1 MSVKF
6 KRLMALIFT
15 LLLLVSTRVAFEP
28 AHAAGLCAGNG
39 YNMDNKQPIKTDE
52 MIHPKATNRK
62 YTVQEL
68 FNDAA
73 KSFIRYDG
81 EGKGLFLADKKEEAS
96 EGLSK
101 EAKERIKAQRTLV
114 GCSFAGPIGAAIESF
129 PLSVSSTI
137 TRVTA
142 SFSTALFAE
151 KLICEPG
158 NPNGET
164 CLDVIGVAGGTGDPN
179 DGVIGQLGQGL
190 YFPMLTIAVLT
201 TAVWLMWTGLV
212 QRQFRLGLSGVAW
225 AVMAL
230 FVGVAMMTKPNLT
243 ARGPHTI
250 NNAVLGCLVSAI
262 NGGDCTGSGSGGENK
277 NISSAIGEECRS
289 EGSEGNKAEWQVN
302 ALNCSLFKT
311 FVLDNW
317 SRASFGYPYNELYTE
332 NPGKGG
338 KTIDLKGKASPGD
351 FAVDLQGPG
360 GDTRDVKTSGS
371 RVSNMALKQLNLM
384 TNLESASGTKEW
396 KPLIRVAAENE
407 KMWPYWASAA
417 NSDGSRLGTAVVGAL
432 EAFIAGLV
440 IIIFSLW
447 GLVYSLVSS
456 ILIMFAPVFML
467 FALHPG
473 KGKRIALGWMEA
485 IISNI
490 LKYLGTSF
498 MVMASMILYA
508 SILASSSGM
517 TAFIGVFII
526 SGALWNYRKEFV
538 NLIGATNMGG
548 QKISNPL
555 GEKLEKKGSKLG
567 DAASAVVGGAIGSKL
582 AGRGAFDGAGKSL
595 GRMMKRGNGV
605 TANLVRQYSR
615 AKNDA
620 EKDNE
625 KGKNGDVSTIGA
637 GAQGGSGVDPWKNL
651 RPGSNAGG
659 GNNTGG
665 GNNNNNNNND
675 NTNDNNN
682 NNNNGGGNNSNPLV
696 DELNKKQNEAYEDNY
711 NEKEN
716 HQGEEENYQREREEA
731 QPYNNSHNMEVSVSN
746 SHEGFNPTTALNQ
759 LQKRDIPEITKNSYA
774 RQTNANMQK
783 LVELDKQIGGQMNSY
798 KVGEAQLNE
807 LAAHRQSIN
816 QQIQSATEAG
826 NLIKV
831 NSLQSE
837 LGTVNAEIDKREE
850 RLLKLGNNI
859 GELTNQRVTLAGD
872 IKNALGNEINIRQA
886 VINGDS
892 ELIAKFN
899 KDLAAKGLNQID
911 LNGNDIEPKP
921 NKTELPNLDG
931 GGPERRT
938 LKDDFDNNPFER
950 ERKLPDTTS
959 EETTGGP
966 ERRSLK
972 DEFNSNP
979 FERERKVPE
988 ITPEETTGG
997 SGSSHLREEF
1007 HSNPFERE
1015 HSTVESTEE
1024 TYDSYY
1030 GSSSFN
1036 PNATEERRYERPPEM
1051 FKEETE
1057 KPIERPQDNP
1067 IERKAEKTKPAE
1079 KSDLRKSLDNGL
1091 KDFPRKRG
1099 GLPKI

>member
-1 MSVKF
+1 MNVKF

-39 YNMDNKQPIKTDE
+39 YNMDNKKPIATDK

-73 KSFIRYDG
+73 TSFIRYDG
-81 EGKGLFLADKKEEAS
+81 EGKGLFLADKSEDAS
-96 EGLSK
+96 KDLSK

-114 GCSFAGPIGAAIESF
+114 GCSFAGPIGAAIESV
-129 PLSVSSTI
+129 PLGISSTI
-137 TRVTA
+137 TAVTS
-142 SFSTALFAE
+142 SFSTALFSE

-158 NPNGET
+158 NPNGEM
-164 CLDVIGVAGGTGDPN
+164 CLDVIGVAGGDGDPN
-179 DGVIGQLGQGL
+179 SGVIGQLGQGL
-190 YFPMLTIAVLT
+190 YFPMLTIAFLT
-201 TAVWLMWTGLV
+201 TACWLMWTGLV

-225 AVMAL
+225 AVIAL

-262 NGGDCTGSGSGGENK
+262 NGGDCTGSGSGGGQNK

-360 GDTRDVKTSGS
+360 GDTRDVKTNGS

-384 TNLESASGTKEW
+384 TNLESSSGTKEW

-432 EAFIAGLV
+432 EAFVAGVV
-440 IIIFSLW
+440 IIMFSLW

-456 ILIMFAPVFML
+456 ILIMFAPIFML

-485 IISNI
+485 IIANI
-490 LKYLGTSF
+490 LKYLATSF

-567 DAASAVVGGAIGSKL
+567 DATSAVVGGAIGSKL

-595 GRMMKRGNGV
+595 GRMLKRGNGV
-605 TANLVRQYSR
+605 TANMVRQYSR

-620 EKDNE
+620 KKDKE

-665 GNNNNNNNND
+665 GNNNNNNND

-716 HQGEEENYQREREEA
+716 HQGEEENYQEEREEA

-774 RQTNANMQK
+774 RQTNADMQK
-783 LVELDKQIGGQMNSY
+783 LVELDKQIGGKMNSY
-798 KVGEAQLNE
+798 KVGENQLNE
-807 LAAHRQSIN
+807 LAAHRQSIQ

-892 ELIAKFN
+892 DLIAKFN
-899 KDLAAKGLNQID
+899 KDLAAQGFNQID

-921 NKTELPNLDG
+921 NKPELPDLDG
-931 GGPERRT
+931 GGSGSRT
-938 LKDDFDNNPFER
+938 FKDDFDSNPFSR
-950 ERKLPDTTS
+950 ERKLP
-959 EETTGGP
+959 ET
-966 ERRSLK
+966 
-972 DEFNSNP
+972 N
-979 FERERKVPE
+979 
-988 ITPEETTGG
+988 PEETTGG
-997 SGSSHLREEF
+997 SGSRTLKDDFDSNPFSRERKLPETTPEETTEGSHLREEF
-1007 HSNPFERE
+1007 HSNPFSRERD
-1015 HSTVESTEE
+1015 TVEPTEE
-1024 TYDSYY
+1024 SYDSYY
-1030 GSSSFN
+1030 SSSAFN

-1051 FKEETE
+1051 FKDDTE
-1057 KPIERPQDNP
+1057 KPFE
-1067 IERKAEKTKPAE
+1067 EKTKEPVE
-1079 KSDLRKSLDNGL
+1079 RKKPEPKPKEESDLRKSLDKGL
-1091 KDFPRKRG
+1091 KDFPRRRG

>member
-1 MSVKF
+1 MNVKF

-39 YNMDNKQPIKTDE
+39 YNMDNKKPIKTDE

-73 KSFIRYDG
+73 TSFIRYDG
-81 EGKGLFLADKKEEAS
+81 EGKGLFLADKSEDAS
-96 EGLSK
+96 KDLSK

-114 GCSFAGPIGAAIESF
+114 GCSFAGPIGAAIEGV
-129 PLSVSSTI
+129 PLGISSTI
-137 TRVTA
+137 TSVTA
-142 SFSTALFAE
+142 SFSTALFSE

-158 NPNGET
+158 NPNGEM
-164 CLDVIGVAGGTGDPN
+164 CLDVIGVAGGDGDPN
-179 DGVIGQLGQGL
+179 SGVIGQLGQGL

-201 TAVWLMWTGLV
+201 TAVWLMWTGLA
-212 QRQFRLGLSGVAW
+212 QRQFRLGLAGVAW
-225 AVMAL
+225 AVIAL

-338 KTIDLKGKASPGD
+338 KTIDLKGKANPGD

-432 EAFIAGLV
+432 EAFIAGVV
-440 IIIFSLW
+440 IIMFSLW

-567 DAASAVVGGAIGSKL
+567 DATSAVVGGAIGSKL

-620 EKDNE
+620 KKDNE

-651 RPGSNAGG
+651 RPGSKPGG
-659 GNNTGG
+659 GNGNGNG
-665 GNNNNNNNND
+665 NGNNNNKD
-675 NTNDNNN
+675 DKDFDDKDKFT
-682 NNNNGGGNNSNPLV
+682 GGGQTRNPL
-696 DELNKKQNEAYEDNY
+696 DEEVRRKQNEDHDEDP
-711 NEKEN
+711 ERKEDPK
-716 HQGEEENYQREREEA
+716 GEEHHNEEK
-731 QPYNNSHNMEVSVSN
+731 PYNNSHNMEVSVSN
-746 SHEGFNPTTALNQ
+746 SHEGFNPSTALNQ

-774 RQTNANMQK
+774 RQTNADMQK
-783 LVELDKQIGGQMNSY
+783 LVDLDKQIGGKMNSY
-798 KVGEAQLNE
+798 KVGEDQLNA
-807 LAAHRQSIN
+807 LAQHRESIQ
-816 QQIQSATEAG
+816 QQIQTAKEAG
-826 NLIKV
+826 NFIKAD
-831 NSLQSE
+831 SLQSE

-850 RLLKLGNNI
+850 RLLKLGDNI
-859 GELTNQRVTLAGD
+859 GELTNQRITLAGD

-886 VINGDS
+886 VLNGDS

-899 KDLAAKGLNQID
+899 KDLADKGFNQID

-921 NKTELPNLDG
+921 TKPELPDLGDG
-931 GGPERRT
+931 
-938 LKDDFDNNPFER
+938 
-950 ERKLPDTTS
+950 
-959 EETTGGP
+959 
-966 ERRSLK
+966 SLK
-972 DEFNSNP
+972 DKFNTNP
-979 FERERKVPE
+979 FAREPKIPE
-988 ITPEETTGG
+988 TTPEETTGG
-997 SGSSHLREEF
+997 SGSSPLRDEF
-1007 HSNPFERE
+1007 HSNPFARKPEE
-1015 HSTVESTEE
+1015 KIDPIEPTENP
-1024 TYDSYY
+1024 Y
-1030 GSSSFN
+1030 GSSTFD
-1036 PNATEERRYERPPEM
+1036 PNSTKEERYEKPRDP
-1051 FKEETE
+1051 FKEDTE
-1057 KPIERPQDNP
+1057 KPVEEKPKDP
-1067 IERKAEKTKPAE
+1067 PVERKKPE
-1079 KSDLRKSLDNGL
+1079 PKPKEESDLRKSLDKGL
-1091 KDFPRKRG
+1091 KNFPRKRG

>member
-1 MSVKF
+1 MNVKF
-6 KRLMALIFT
+6 KRLMTLIFT

-28 AHAAGLCAGNG
+28 AHAAGLCAGHG

-81 EGKGLFLADKKEEAS
+81 EGKGLFLADKPEDAS
-96 EGLSK
+96 KNLSK

-129 PLSVSSTI
+129 PLSVSSAI
-137 TRVTA
+137 TRVTS
-142 SFSTALFAE
+142 SFSTALFSE
-151 KLICEPG
+151 DLICDPG
-158 NPNGET
+158 NPQGKM
-164 CLDVIGVAGGTGDPN
+164 CLDVIGVAGGDGSPN

-190 YFPMLTIAVLT
+190 YFPMLTIAFLT
-201 TAVWLMWTGLV
+201 TACWLMYTGLI

-225 AVMAL
+225 AVVAL

-262 NGGDCTGSGSGGENK
+262 NGGDCTGGSSGGGQNK
-277 NISSAIGEECRS
+277 NISNAIGEECRS

-302 ALNCSLFKT
+302 ALNCALFKT

-332 NPGKGG
+332 NPTKGG
-338 KTIDLKGKASPGD
+338 KTIDLKGKANPGD

-360 GDTRDVKTSGS
+360 GDTRDVKTNSS

-432 EAFIAGLV
+432 EAFVSGVV
-440 IIIFSLW
+440 IIMFSLW

-485 IISNI
+485 IIANI
-490 LKYLGTSF
+490 LKYLATSF

-508 SILASSSGM
+508 SILSSSSGM

-555 GEKLEKKGSKLG
+555 GEKLERKGSKFG
-567 DAASAVVGGAIGSKL
+567 DATSAVVGGAIGSKL
-582 AGRGAFDGAGKSL
+582 AGRGMGEGAGKSL
-595 GRMMKRGNGV
+595 GRMLKRGNGV
-605 TANLVRQYSR
+605 TANMVRQYSR
-615 AKNDA
+615 SKNDA
-620 EKDNE
+620 KKDNE
-625 KGKNGDVSTIGA
+625 KGKTGNVSTIGA
-637 GAQGGSGVDPWKNL
+637 GAQGGSSVDPWKNL
-651 RPGSNAGG
+651 RPGSNAGDS
-659 GNNTGG
+659 
-665 GNNNNNNNND
+665 GNNNNNNNNKDKNDFD
-675 NTNDNNN
+675 NDDKDKFT
-682 NNNNGGGNNSNPLV
+682 GGGQTGNTLEEEV
-696 DELNKKQNEAYEDNY
+696 RRKQNEDYDEDS
-711 NEKEN
+711 ERKDDPK
-716 HQGEEENYQREREEA
+716 EEEYHNEEREEK
-731 QPYNNSHNMEVSVSN
+731 PYNNSHNMEVSVSN
-746 SHEGFNPTTALNQ
+746 SHEGFTPSTALNQ

-774 RQTNANMQK
+774 RQTNADMQK
-783 LVELDKQIGGQMNSY
+783 LVELDKQIGGKMNSY
-798 KVGEAQLNE
+798 KVGETQLNE
-807 LAAHRQSIN
+807 LAIHRESIQ
-816 QQIQSATEAG
+816 QQIQTATEAG
-826 NLIKV
+826 NFIKV

-850 RLLKLGNNI
+850 RLIKLGNNI

-921 NKTELPNLDG
+921 TKPELPNLDG
-931 GGPERRT
+931 EGPERRT
-938 LKDDFDNNPFER
+938 LKDEFDSNPFSR
-950 ERKLPDTTS
+950 ERKVPEFNP

-966 ERRSLK
+966 
-972 DEFNSNP
+972 
-979 FERERKVPE
+979 
-988 ITPEETTGG
+988 
-997 SGSSHLREEF
+997 GSSHLRDEF
-1007 HSNPFERE
+1007 HSNPFERKPE
-1015 HSTVESTEE
+1015 EKIDPIESS
-1024 TYDSYY
+1024 DDKPY
-1030 GSSSFN
+1030 GSSTFD
-1036 PNATEERRYERPPEM
+1036 PNSTKEERYERPRET
-1051 FKEETE
+1051 FKEDTE
-1057 KPIERPQDNP
+1057 KPVEKKTKEPV
-1067 IERKAEKTKPAE
+1067 ERKKPE
-1079 KSDLRKSLDNGL
+1079 PKPKEESDLRKSLDKGL
-1091 KDFPRKRG
+1091 KGFPRKRG

>member
-1 MSVKF
+1 MNVKF

-28 AHAAGLCAGNG
+28 AHAAGLCAGHG

-81 EGKGLFLADKKEEAS
+81 EGKGLFLADKPEDAS
-96 EGLSK
+96 KDLSK

-129 PLSVSSTI
+129 PLSVSSAI
-137 TRVTA
+137 TRVTS
-142 SFSTALFAE
+142 SFSTALFSE
-151 KLICEPG
+151 DLICDPG
-158 NPNGET
+158 NPQGKT
-164 CLDVIGVAGGTGDPN
+164 CLDVIGVAGGDGSPN
-179 DGVIGQLGQGL
+179 GGVIGQLGQGL
-190 YFPMLTIAVLT
+190 YFPMLTIAFLT
-201 TAVWLMWTGLV
+201 TACWLMYTGLI

-225 AVMAL
+225 AVVAL

-250 NNAVLGCLVSAI
+250 NNAILGCLVSAI
-262 NGGDCTGSGSGGENK
+262 NGGDCTGGSSGGGQNK
-277 NISSAIGEECRS
+277 NISNAIGEECRS

-302 ALNCSLFKT
+302 ALNCALFKT

-332 NPGKGG
+332 NPAKGG
-338 KTIDLKGKASPGD
+338 KTIDLKGKANPGD

-360 GDTRDVKTSGS
+360 GDTRDVKTNSS

-432 EAFIAGLV
+432 EAFVSGVV
-440 IIIFSLW
+440 IIMFSLW

-485 IISNI
+485 IIANI
-490 LKYLGTSF
+490 LKYLATSF

-508 SILASSSGM
+508 SILSSSSGM

-555 GEKLEKKGSKLG
+555 GEKLERKGSKFG
-567 DAASAVVGGAIGSKL
+567 DATSAVVGGAIGSKL
-582 AGRGAFDGAGKSL
+582 AGRGMGEGAGKSL
-595 GRMMKRGNGV
+595 GRMLKRGNGV
-605 TANLVRQYSR
+605 TANMVRQYSR
-615 AKNDA
+615 SKNDA
-620 EKDNE
+620 KKDNE
-625 KGKNGDVSTIGA
+625 KGKTGNVSTIGA
-637 GAQGGSGVDPWKNL
+637 GAQGGSSVDPWKNL
-651 RPGSNAGG
+651 RPGSNAGDS
-659 GNNTGG
+659 
-665 GNNNNNNNND
+665 GNNNNNNHNNKDKNDFD
-675 NTNDNNN
+675 NDDKDKFT
-682 NNNNGGGNNSNPLV
+682 GGGQTGNPLEEEV
-696 DELNKKQNEAYEDNY
+696 RRKQNEDYDEDS
-711 NEKEN
+711 ERKDDPK
-716 HQGEEENYQREREEA
+716 EEEYHNEEREEKT
-731 QPYNNSHNMEVSVSN
+731 YNNSHNMEVSVSN
-746 SHEGFNPTTALNQ
+746 SHEGFTPSTALNQ

-774 RQTNANMQK
+774 RQTNADMQK
-783 LVELDKQIGGQMNSY
+783 LVELDKQIGGKMNSY

-807 LAAHRQSIN
+807 LAIHRDSIQ
-816 QQIQSATEAG
+816 QQIQTATEAG
-826 NLIKV
+826 NFIKV

-850 RLLKLGNNI
+850 RLIKLGNNI

-921 NKTELPNLDG
+921 TKPELPNLDG
-931 GGPERRT
+931 E
-938 LKDDFDNNPFER
+938 
-950 ERKLPDTTS
+950 
-959 EETTGGP
+959 GP
-966 ERRSLK
+966 ERRSIK
-972 DEFNSNP
+972 DDFDSNP

-988 ITPEETTGG
+988 FNPEETTGG
-997 SGSSHLREEF
+997 PGSSHLRDEF
-1007 HSNPFERE
+1007 HSNPFERKPE
-1015 HSTVESTEE
+1015 EKIDPIESS
-1024 TYDSYY
+1024 DDKPY
-1030 GSSSFN
+1030 GSSTFD
-1036 PNATEERRYERPPEM
+1036 PNSTKEERYEKPRNP
-1051 FKEETE
+1051 FKEDTE
-1057 KPIERPQDNP
+1057 KPVEEKPKDP
-1067 IERKAEKTKPAE
+1067 PVERKKPEPKTKE
-1079 KSDLRKSLDNGL
+1079 ESDLRKSLDKGL
-1091 KDFPRKRG
+1091 KGFPRKRG

>member
-1 MSVKF
+1 MNVKF

-28 AHAAGLCAGNG
+28 AHAAGLCAGHG

-81 EGKGLFLADKKEEAS
+81 EGKGLFLADKPEDAS
-96 EGLSK
+96 KDLSK

-129 PLSVSSTI
+129 PLSVSSAI
-137 TRVTA
+137 TRVTS
-142 SFSTALFAE
+142 SFSTALFSE
-151 KLICEPG
+151 DLICDPG
-158 NPNGET
+158 NPQGKT
-164 CLDVIGVAGGTGDPN
+164 CLDVIGVAGGDGSPN

-190 YFPMLTIAVLT
+190 YFPMLTIAFLT
-201 TAVWLMWTGLV
+201 TACWLMYTGLI

-225 AVMAL
+225 AVVAL

-250 NNAVLGCLVSAI
+250 NNAILGCLVSAI
-262 NGGDCTGSGSGGENK
+262 NGGDCTGGSSGGGQNK
-277 NISSAIGEECRS
+277 NISNAIGEECRS

-302 ALNCSLFKT
+302 ALNCALFKT

-332 NPGKGG
+332 NPAKGG
-338 KTIDLKGKASPGD
+338 KTIDLKGKANPGD

-360 GDTRDVKTSGS
+360 GDTRDIKTSGS

-432 EAFIAGLV
+432 EAFVSGVV
-440 IIIFSLW
+440 IIMFSLW

-485 IISNI
+485 IIANI
-490 LKYLGTSF
+490 LKYLATSF

-508 SILASSSGM
+508 SILSSSSGM

-567 DAASAVVGGAIGSKL
+567 DATSAVVGGAIGSKL

-615 AKNDA
+615 SKNDA
-620 EKDNE
+620 KKDNE
-625 KGKNGDVSTIGA
+625 KGKTGDVSTIGA
-637 GAQGGSGVDPWKNL
+637 GAQGGSSVDPWKNL

-665 GNNNNNNNND
+665 GNNNNNNNN
-675 NTNDNNN
+675 NNNDNN

-696 DELNKKQNEAYEDNY
+696 DELNKKQNEVYEDNY
-711 NEKEN
+711 NEKED
-716 HQGEEENYQREREEA
+716 HQGEEENYKGEREEA

-774 RQTNANMQK
+774 RQTNADMQK
-783 LVELDKQIGGQMNSY
+783 LVELDKQIGGKMNSY
-798 KVGEAQLNE
+798 KVGENQLNE
-807 LAAHRQSIN
+807 LAAHRQSIQ

-892 ELIAKFN
+892 DLIAKFN
-899 KDLAAKGLNQID
+899 KDLAAQGFNQID

-921 NKTELPNLDG
+921 NKPELPDLDG
-931 GGPERRT
+931 GGSGSRT
-938 LKDDFDNNPFER
+938 LKDDFDSNPFSR
-950 ERKLPDTTS
+950 ERKLP
-959 EETTGGP
+959 ET
-966 ERRSLK
+966 
-972 DEFNSNP
+972 N
-979 FERERKVPE
+979 
-988 ITPEETTGG
+988 PEETTE
-997 SGSSHLREEF
+997 SSHLREEF
-1007 HSNPFERE
+1007 HSNPFSRERD
-1015 HSTVESTEE
+1015 TVEPTEE
-1024 TYDSYY
+1024 SYDSYY
-1030 GSSSFN
+1030 SSSAFN
-1036 PNATEERRYERPPEM
+1036 PKATEERRYERPPEM
-1051 FKEETE
+1051 FKDDTE
-1057 KPIERPQDNP
+1057 KSIEEKPKDP
-1067 IERKAEKTKPAE
+1067 PVERKKPE
-1079 KSDLRKSLDNGL
+1079 PKPKEESDLRKSLNKGL

-1099 GLPKI
+1099 RLPKI

>member
-1 MSVKF
+1 MNVKF

-28 AHAAGLCAGNG
+28 AHAAGLCAGHG

-81 EGKGLFLADKKEEAS
+81 EGKGLFLADKPEDAS
-96 EGLSK
+96 KDLSK

-129 PLSVSSTI
+129 PLSVSSAI
-137 TRVTA
+137 TRVTS
-142 SFSTALFAE
+142 SFSTALFSE
-151 KLICEPG
+151 DLICDPG
-158 NPNGET
+158 NPQGKT
-164 CLDVIGVAGGTGDPN
+164 CLDVIGVAGGDGSPN
-179 DGVIGQLGQGL
+179 GGVIGQLGQGL
-190 YFPMLTIAVLT
+190 YFPMLTIAFLT
-201 TAVWLMWTGLV
+201 TACWLMYTGLI

-225 AVMAL
+225 AVVAL

-250 NNAVLGCLVSAI
+250 NNAILGCLVSAI
-262 NGGDCTGSGSGGENK
+262 NGGDCTGGSSGGGQNK
-277 NISSAIGEECRS
+277 NISNAIGEECRS

-302 ALNCSLFKT
+302 ALNCALFKT

-332 NPGKGG
+332 NPAKGG
-338 KTIDLKGKASPGD
+338 KTIDLKGKANPGD

-360 GDTRDVKTSGS
+360 GDTRDVKTNSS

-432 EAFIAGLV
+432 EAFVSGVV
-440 IIIFSLW
+440 IIMFSLW

-485 IISNI
+485 IIANI
-490 LKYLGTSF
+490 LKYLATSF

-508 SILASSSGM
+508 SILSSSSGM

-555 GEKLEKKGSKLG
+555 GEKLERKGSKFG
-567 DAASAVVGGAIGSKL
+567 DATSAVVGGAIGSKL
-582 AGRGAFDGAGKSL
+582 AGRGMGEGAGKSL
-595 GRMMKRGNGV
+595 GRMLKRGNGV
-605 TANLVRQYSR
+605 TANMVRQYSR
-615 AKNDA
+615 SKNDA
-620 EKDNE
+620 KKDNE
-625 KGKNGDVSTIGA
+625 KGKTGNVSTIGA
-637 GAQGGSGVDPWKNL
+637 GAQGGSSVDPWKNL
-651 RPGSNAGG
+651 RPGSNAGDS
-659 GNNTGG
+659 
-665 GNNNNNNNND
+665 GNNNNNNNNKDKNDFD
-675 NTNDNNN
+675 NDDKDKFT
-682 NNNNGGGNNSNPLV
+682 GGGQTGNTLEEEV
-696 DELNKKQNEAYEDNY
+696 RRKQNEDYDEDS
-711 NEKEN
+711 ERKDDPK
-716 HQGEEENYQREREEA
+716 EEEYHNEEREEK
-731 QPYNNSHNMEVSVSN
+731 PYNNSHNMEVSVSN
-746 SHEGFNPTTALNQ
+746 SHEGFTPSTALNQ

-774 RQTNANMQK
+774 RQTNADMQK
-783 LVELDKQIGGQMNSY
+783 LVELDKQIGGKMNSY
-798 KVGEAQLNE
+798 KVGETQLNE
-807 LAAHRQSIN
+807 LAIHRESIQ
-816 QQIQSATEAG
+816 QQIQTATEAG
-826 NLIKV
+826 NFIKV

-850 RLLKLGNNI
+850 RLIKLGNNI

-921 NKTELPNLDG
+921 TKPELPNLDG
-931 GGPERRT
+931 EGPERRT
-938 LKDDFDNNPFER
+938 LKDEFDSNPFSR
-950 ERKLPDTTS
+950 ERKVPEFNP

-966 ERRSLK
+966 
-972 DEFNSNP
+972 
-979 FERERKVPE
+979 
-988 ITPEETTGG
+988 
-997 SGSSHLREEF
+997 GSSHLRDEF
-1007 HSNPFERE
+1007 HSNPFERKPE
-1015 HSTVESTEE
+1015 EKIDPIESS
-1024 TYDSYY
+1024 DDKPY
-1030 GSSSFN
+1030 GSSTFD
-1036 PNATEERRYERPPEM
+1036 PNSTKEERYERPRET
-1051 FKEETE
+1051 FKEDTE
-1057 KPIERPQDNP
+1057 KPVEKKTKEPV
-1067 IERKAEKTKPAE
+1067 ERKKPE
-1079 KSDLRKSLDNGL
+1079 PKPKEESDLRKSLDKGL
-1091 KDFPRKRG
+1091 KGFPRKRG

>member
-555 GEKLEKKGSKLG
+555 GEKLERKGSKLG

-620 EKDNE
+620 EKENKD
-625 KGKNGDVSTIGA
+625 GKTGNGATGGQS
-637 GAQGGSGVDPWKNL
+637 GSGVDPWKNL

-774 RQTNANMQK
+774 RQTNADMQK

-872 IKNALGNEINIRQA
+872 IKNALGNETNIRQA

-938 LKDDFDNNPFER
+938 LKDDFDSNPFER

-1007 HSNPFERE
+1007 RSNPFERE

-1067 IERKAEKTKPAE
+1067 IERKAEKPKPAE

>member
-1 MSVKF
+1 MNVKF

-28 AHAAGLCAGNG
+28 AHAAGLCAGHG
-39 YNMDNKQPIKTDE
+39 YNMDNKKPIATDE

-73 KSFIRYDG
+73 TSFIRYDG

-114 GCSFAGPIGAAIESF
+114 GCSFAGPIGAAIESV
-129 PLSVSSTI
+129 PLGISSTI
-137 TRVTA
+137 TSVTS
-142 SFSTALFAE
+142 SFSTALFSE
-151 KLICEPG
+151 DLICDPG
-158 NPNGET
+158 NPQGKMN
-164 CLDVIGVAGGTGDPN
+164 CLDVIGVAGGDGSPDS
-179 DGVIGQLGQGL
+179 GVIGQLGQGL
-190 YFPMLTIAVLT
+190 YFPMLTIAFLT
-201 TAVWLMWTGLV
+201 TACWLMYTGLI

-225 AVMAL
+225 AVVAL

-262 NGGDCTGSGSGGENK
+262 NGGDCTGGSSGGGQNK
-277 NISSAIGEECRS
+277 NISNAIGEECRS

-302 ALNCSLFKT
+302 ALNCALFKT

-332 NPGKGG
+332 NPTKGG
-338 KTIDLKGKASPGD
+338 KTIDLKGKANPGD

-360 GDTRDVKTSGS
+360 GDTRDVKTNSS

-432 EAFIAGLV
+432 EAFVSGVV
-440 IIIFSLW
+440 IIMFSLW

-485 IISNI
+485 IIANI
-490 LKYLGTSF
+490 LKYLATSF

-508 SILASSSGM
+508 SILSSSSGM

-555 GEKLEKKGSKLG
+555 GEKLERKGSKFG
-567 DAASAVVGGAIGSKL
+567 DATSAVVGGAIGSKL
-582 AGRGAFDGAGKSL
+582 AGRGMGEGAGKSL
-595 GRMMKRGNGV
+595 GRMLKRGNGV
-605 TANLVRQYSR
+605 TANMVRQYSR
-615 AKNDA
+615 SKNDA
-620 EKDNE
+620 KKDNE
-625 KGKNGDVSTIGA
+625 KGKTGNVSTIGA
-637 GAQGGSGVDPWKNL
+637 GAQGDSSVDPWKNL
-651 RPGSNAGG
+651 RPGSNAGDS
-659 GNNTGG
+659 
-665 GNNNNNNNND
+665 GNNNNKDKND
-675 NTNDNNN
+675 FDNDDKDKFT
-682 NNNNGGGNNSNPLV
+682 GGGQTGNPLEEEV
-696 DELNKKQNEAYEDNY
+696 RRKQNEDYDEDS
-711 NEKEN
+711 ERKDDPK
-716 HQGEEENYQREREEA
+716 EEEYHNEEREEK
-731 QPYNNSHNMEVSVSN
+731 PYNNSHNMEVSVSN
-746 SHEGFNPTTALNQ
+746 SHEGFTPSTALNQ

-774 RQTNANMQK
+774 RQTNADMQK
-783 LVELDKQIGGQMNSY
+783 LVELDKQIGGKMNSY
-798 KVGEAQLNE
+798 KVGETQLNE
-807 LAAHRQSIN
+807 LAIHRESIQ
-816 QQIQSATEAG
+816 QQIQTATEAG
-826 NLIKV
+826 NFIKV

-850 RLLKLGNNI
+850 RLIKLGNNI

-921 NKTELPNLDG
+921 TKPELPNLDG
-931 GGPERRT
+931 GGPERRSI
-938 LKDDFDNNPFER
+938 KDDFD
-950 ERKLPDTTS
+950 
-959 EETTGGP
+959 
-966 ERRSLK
+966 
-972 DEFNSNP
+972 SNP
-979 FERERKVPE
+979 FSRERKVPE
-988 ITPEETTGG
+988 FNPEETTGG
-997 SGSSHLREEF
+997 LGSSHLRAEF
-1007 HSNPFERE
+1007 HSNPFERKPE
-1015 HSTVESTEE
+1015 EKIDPIESS
-1024 TYDSYY
+1024 DDKSY
-1030 GSSSFN
+1030 GSSTFD
-1036 PNATEERRYERPPEM
+1036 PNSTKEERYERPRET
-1051 FKEETE
+1051 FKEDTE
-1057 KPIERPQDNP
+1057 KPVEEKPKDP
-1067 IERKAEKTKPAE
+1067 PVERKKPE
-1079 KSDLRKSLDNGL
+1079 PKPKEESDLRKSLDKGL
-1091 KDFPRKRG
+1091 KGFPRKRG

>member
-1 MSVKF
+1 MNVKF

-28 AHAAGLCAGNG
+28 AHAAGLCAGHG

-81 EGKGLFLADKKEEAS
+81 EGKGLFLADKPEDAS
-96 EGLSK
+96 KDLSK

-129 PLSVSSTI
+129 PLSVSSAI
-137 TRVTA
+137 TRVTS
-142 SFSTALFAE
+142 SFSTALFSE
-151 KLICEPG
+151 DLICDPG
-158 NPNGET
+158 NPQGKM
-164 CLDVIGVAGGTGDPN
+164 CLDVIGVAGGDGSPN

-190 YFPMLTIAVLT
+190 YFPMLTIAFLT
-201 TAVWLMWTGLV
+201 TACWLMYTGLI

-225 AVMAL
+225 AVVAL

-262 NGGDCTGSGSGGENK
+262 NGGDCTGGSSGGGQNK
-277 NISSAIGEECRS
+277 NISNAIGEECRS

-302 ALNCSLFKT
+302 ALNCALFKT

-332 NPGKGG
+332 NPTKGG
-338 KTIDLKGKASPGD
+338 KTIDLKGKANPGD

-360 GDTRDVKTSGS
+360 GDTRDVKTNSS

-432 EAFIAGLV
+432 EAFVSGVV
-440 IIIFSLW
+440 IIMFSLW

-485 IISNI
+485 IIANI
-490 LKYLGTSF
+490 LKYLATSF

-508 SILASSSGM
+508 SILSSSSGM

-555 GEKLEKKGSKLG
+555 GEKLERKGSKFG
-567 DAASAVVGGAIGSKL
+567 DATSAVVGGAIGSKL
-582 AGRGAFDGAGKSL
+582 AGRGMGEGAGKSL
-595 GRMMKRGNGV
+595 GRMLKRGNGV
-605 TANLVRQYSR
+605 TANMVRQYSR
-615 AKNDA
+615 SKNDA
-620 EKDNE
+620 KKDKE
-625 KGKNGDVSTIGA
+625 KGKTGNVSTIGA
-637 GAQGGSGVDPWKNL
+637 GAQGDSSVDPWKNL
-651 RPGSNAGG
+651 RPGSNAGDS
-659 GNNTGG
+659 
-665 GNNNNNNNND
+665 GNNNNNNNNNKDKNDFD
-675 NTNDNNN
+675 NDDKDKFT
-682 NNNNGGGNNSNPLV
+682 GGGQTGNPLEEEV
-696 DELNKKQNEAYEDNY
+696 RRKQNEDYDEDS
-711 NEKEN
+711 ERKDDPK
-716 HQGEEENYQREREEA
+716 EEEYHNEEREEK
-731 QPYNNSHNMEVSVSN
+731 PYNNSHNMEVSVSN
-746 SHEGFNPTTALNQ
+746 SHEGFTPSTALNQ
-759 LQKRDIPEITKNSYA
+759 LQKRDIPKITKNSYA
-774 RQTNANMQK
+774 RQTNADMQK
-783 LVELDKQIGGQMNSY
+783 LVELDKQIGGKMNSY
-798 KVGEAQLNE
+798 KVGETQLNE
-807 LAAHRQSIN
+807 LAIHRESIQ
-816 QQIQSATEAG
+816 QQIQTATEAG
-826 NLIKV
+826 NFIKV

-850 RLLKLGNNI
+850 RLIKLGNNI

-921 NKTELPNLDG
+921 TKPELPNLDG
-931 GGPERRT
+931 GGPERRSI
-938 LKDDFDNNPFER
+938 KDDFD
-950 ERKLPDTTS
+950 
-959 EETTGGP
+959 
-966 ERRSLK
+966 
-972 DEFNSNP
+972 SNP

-988 ITPEETTGG
+988 FNPEETTGG
-997 SGSSHLREEF
+997 PGSSHIRDEF
-1007 HSNPFERE
+1007 HSNPFERKPE
-1015 HSTVESTEE
+1015 EKIDPIESS
-1024 TYDSYY
+1024 DDKPY
-1030 GSSSFN
+1030 GSSTFD
-1036 PNATEERRYERPPEM
+1036 PNSTKEERYEKPRNP
-1051 FKEETE
+1051 FKEDTE
-1057 KPIERPQDNP
+1057 KPVEEKPKDP
-1067 IERKAEKTKPAE
+1067 PVERKKPE
-1079 KSDLRKSLDNGL
+1079 PKPKEESDLRKSLDKGL
-1091 KDFPRKRG
+1091 KGFPRKRG

>member
-1 MSVKF
+1 
-6 KRLMALIFT
+6 
-15 LLLLVSTRVAFEP
+15 
-28 AHAAGLCAGNG
+28 
-39 YNMDNKQPIKTDE
+39 
-52 MIHPKATNRK
+52 
-62 YTVQEL
+62 
-68 FNDAA
+68 
-73 KSFIRYDG
+73 
-81 EGKGLFLADKKEEAS
+81 
-96 EGLSK
+96 
-101 EAKERIKAQRTLV
+101 
-114 GCSFAGPIGAAIESF
+114 
-129 PLSVSSTI
+129 
-137 TRVTA
+137 
-142 SFSTALFAE
+142 
-151 KLICEPG
+151 
-158 NPNGET
+158 
-164 CLDVIGVAGGTGDPN
+164 
-179 DGVIGQLGQGL
+179 
-190 YFPMLTIAVLT
+190 
-201 TAVWLMWTGLV
+201 
-212 QRQFRLGLSGVAW
+212 
-225 AVMAL
+225 
-230 FVGVAMMTKPNLT
+230 
-243 ARGPHTI
+243 
-250 NNAVLGCLVSAI
+250 
-262 NGGDCTGSGSGGENK
+262 
-277 NISSAIGEECRS
+277 
-289 EGSEGNKAEWQVN
+289 
-302 ALNCSLFKT
+302 
-311 FVLDNW
+311 
-317 SRASFGYPYNELYTE
+317 
-332 NPGKGG
+332 
-338 KTIDLKGKASPGD
+338 
-351 FAVDLQGPG
+351 
-360 GDTRDVKTSGS
+360 
-371 RVSNMALKQLNLM
+371 
-384 TNLESASGTKEW
+384 
-396 KPLIRVAAENE
+396 
-407 KMWPYWASAA
+407 MWPYWASAA

-620 EKDNE
+620 EKENKD
-625 KGKNGDVSTIGA
+625 GKTGNGATGGQS
-637 GAQGGSGVDPWKNL
+637 GSGVDPWKNL

-759 LQKRDIPEITKNSYA
+759 LQKRDIPEIIKNSYA
-774 RQTNANMQK
+774 RQTNADMQK

-931 GGPERRT
+931 GGPERRS
-938 LKDDFDNNPFER
+938 LKDDFDSNPFER

-1007 HSNPFERE
+1007 RSNPFERE

-1067 IERKAEKTKPAE
+1067 IERKAEKPKPAE

>member
-1 MSVKF
+1 MNVKF

-28 AHAAGLCAGNG
+28 AHAAGLCAGHG
-39 YNMDNKQPIKTDE
+39 YNMDNKKPIATDE

-73 KSFIRYDG
+73 TSFIRYDG

-114 GCSFAGPIGAAIESF
+114 GCSFAGPIGAAIESV
-129 PLSVSSTI
+129 PLGISSTI
-137 TRVTA
+137 TSVTS
-142 SFSTALFAE
+142 SFSTALFSE
-151 KLICEPG
+151 DLICDPG
-158 NPNGET
+158 NPQGKMN
-164 CLDVIGVAGGTGDPN
+164 CLDVIGVAGGDSSP
-179 DGVIGQLGQGL
+179 DSGVIGQLGQGL
-190 YFPMLTIAVLT
+190 YFPMLTIAFLT
-201 TAVWLMWTGLV
+201 TACWLMYTGLI

-225 AVMAL
+225 AIVAL

-262 NGGDCTGSGSGGENK
+262 NGGDCTGGSSGGGQNK
-277 NISSAIGEECRS
+277 NISNAIGEECRS

-302 ALNCSLFKT
+302 ALNCALFKT

-332 NPGKGG
+332 NPSKGG
-338 KTIDLKGKASPGD
+338 KLIELKGKANPGD

-360 GDTRDVKTSGS
+360 GDTRDVKTNSS

-432 EAFIAGLV
+432 EAFVSGVV
-440 IIIFSLW
+440 IIMFSLW

-485 IISNI
+485 IIANI
-490 LKYLGTSF
+490 LKYLATSF

-508 SILASSSGM
+508 SILSSSSGM

-555 GEKLEKKGSKLG
+555 GEKLERKGSKFG
-567 DAASAVVGGAIGSKL
+567 DATSAVVGGAIGSKL
-582 AGRGAFDGAGKSL
+582 AGRGMGEGAGKSL
-595 GRMMKRGNGV
+595 GRMLKRGNGV
-605 TANLVRQYSR
+605 TANMVRQYSR
-615 AKNDA
+615 SKNDA
-620 EKDNE
+620 KKDNE
-625 KGKNGDVSTIGA
+625 KGKTGNVSTIGA
-637 GAQGGSGVDPWKNL
+637 GAQGDSSVDPWKNL
-651 RPGSNAGG
+651 RPGSNAGDS
-659 GNNTGG
+659 
-665 GNNNNNNNND
+665 GNNNNNNNNNKDKNDFD
-675 NTNDNNN
+675 NDDKDKFT
-682 NNNNGGGNNSNPLV
+682 GGGQTGNPLEEEV
-696 DELNKKQNEAYEDNY
+696 RRKQNEDYDEDS
-711 NEKEN
+711 ERKDDPK
-716 HQGEEENYQREREEA
+716 EEEYHNEEREEK
-731 QPYNNSHNMEVSVSN
+731 PYNNSHNMEVSVSN
-746 SHEGFNPTTALNQ
+746 SHEGFTPSTALNQ
-759 LQKRDIPEITKNSYA
+759 LQKRDIPKITKNSYA
-774 RQTNANMQK
+774 RQTNADMQK
-783 LVELDKQIGGQMNSY
+783 LVELDKQIGGKMNSY
-798 KVGEAQLNE
+798 KVGETQLNE
-807 LAAHRQSIN
+807 LAIHRESIQ
-816 QQIQSATEAG
+816 QQIQTATEAG
-826 NLIKV
+826 NFIKV

-850 RLLKLGNNI
+850 RLIKLGNNI

-921 NKTELPNLDG
+921 TKPELPNLDG
-931 GGPERRT
+931 GGPERRSI
-938 LKDDFDNNPFER
+938 KDDFDSNPFSR
-950 ERKLPDTTS
+950 ERKIPEITPETTS
-959 EETTGGP
+959 GP
-966 ERRSLK
+966 ERRTLK
-972 DEFNSNP
+972 DEFDSNL

-988 ITPEETTGG
+988 FNPEETTGG
-997 SGSSHLREEF
+997 SGSSHLRDEF
-1007 HSNPFERE
+1007 HSNPFERKPE
-1015 HSTVESTEE
+1015 EKIDPIESS
-1024 TYDSYY
+1024 DDKPY
-1030 GSSSFN
+1030 GSSTFD
-1036 PNATEERRYERPPEM
+1036 PNSTKEERYERPRET
-1051 FKEETE
+1051 FKEDTE
-1057 KPIERPQDNP
+1057 KPVE
-1067 IERKAEKTKPAE
+1067 KKTKEPVE
-1079 KSDLRKSLDNGL
+1079 KKKPEPKPKEESDLRKSLDKGL
-1091 KDFPRKRG
+1091 KGFPRKRG

>member
-1 MSVKF
+1 MNVKF

-39 YNMDNKQPIKTDE
+39 YNMDNKRPIATDE

-73 KSFIRYDG
+73 TSFIRYDG
-81 EGKGLFLADKKEEAS
+81 EGKGLFLADKSEDAS
-96 EGLSK
+96 KDLSK

-114 GCSFAGPIGAAIESF
+114 GCSFAGPIGAAIEGV
-129 PLSVSSTI
+129 PLGISSTI
-137 TRVTA
+137 TSVTS
-142 SFSTALFAE
+142 SFSTALFSE

-158 NPNGET
+158 NPNGEM
-164 CLDVIGVAGGTGDPN
+164 CLDVIGVAGGDGDPN
-179 DGVIGQLGQGL
+179 SGVIGQLGQGL
-190 YFPMLTIAVLT
+190 YFPMLTIAFLT
-201 TAVWLMWTGLV
+201 TACWLMWTGLV

-225 AVMAL
+225 AVIAL

-360 GDTRDVKTSGS
+360 GDTRDVKTNGS

-384 TNLESASGTKEW
+384 TNLESSSGTKEW

-432 EAFIAGLV
+432 EAFVAGVV
-440 IIIFSLW
+440 IIMFSLW

-456 ILIMFAPVFML
+456 ILIMFAPIFML

-485 IISNI
+485 IIANI
-490 LKYLGTSF
+490 LKYLATSF

-567 DAASAVVGGAIGSKL
+567 DATSAVVGGAIGSKL
-582 AGRGAFDGAGKSL
+582 AGGGLREGAGKSL

-620 EKDNE
+620 KKDNE

-651 RPGSNAGG
+651 RPGSKPGAGG
-659 GNNTGG
+659 SG
-665 GNNNNNNNND
+665 NNND
-675 NTNDNNN
+675 NNNDNNN
-682 NNNNGGGNNSNPLV
+682 NNNNGGNKGNPLV
-696 DELNKKQNEAYEDNY
+696 DELNRKQNEAYEDDY
-711 NEKEN
+711 NEKDN
-716 HQGEEENYQREREEA
+716 SQGGEEYHNEEREEA

-774 RQTNANMQK
+774 RQTNADMQK
-783 LVELDKQIGGQMNSY
+783 LVDLDKQIGGQMNSY

-899 KDLAAKGLNQID
+899 KDLAAQGLNQID
-911 LNGNDIEPKP
+911 LNGNDIIERKS
-921 NKTELPNLDG
+921 TELPNLDG
-931 GGPERRT
+931 GPERRS
-938 LKDDFDNNPFER
+938 LKDEFDSNPFER

-959 EETTGGP
+959 EETTGGS

-979 FERERKVPE
+979 FERERKIPE
-988 ITPEETTGG
+988 TTPEETTGD

-1015 HSTVESTEE
+1015 RDTVKPTEE
-1024 TYDSYY
+1024 SYDSYY
-1030 GSSSFN
+1030 SSSTFN
-1036 PNATEERRYERPPEM
+1036 PNATEEKRYERPPEI

-1057 KPIERPQDNP
+1057 KPIER
-1067 IERKAEKTKPAE
+1067 KPDPKPKE
-1079 KSDLRKSLDNGL
+1079 ESDLRKSLDKGL
-1091 KDFPRKRG
+1091 KDFPRRRG

>member
-1 MSVKF
+1 MKVKF

-39 YNMDNKQPIKTDE
+39 YNMDNKKPIATDK

-73 KSFIRYDG
+73 TSFIRYDG
-81 EGKGLFLADKKEEAS
+81 EGKGLFLADKSEDAS
-96 EGLSK
+96 KDLSK

-114 GCSFAGPIGAAIESF
+114 GCSFAGPIGAAIESV
-129 PLSVSSTI
+129 PLGISSTI
-137 TRVTA
+137 TAVTS
-142 SFSTALFAE
+142 SFSTALFSE

-158 NPNGET
+158 NPNGEM
-164 CLDVIGVAGGTGDPN
+164 CLDVIGVAGGDGDPN
-179 DGVIGQLGQGL
+179 SGVIGQLGQGL
-190 YFPMLTIAVLT
+190 YFPMLTIAFLT
-201 TAVWLMWTGLV
+201 TACWLMWTGLV

-225 AVMAL
+225 AVIAL

-338 KTIDLKGKASPGD
+338 KTIDLKGKANPGD

-360 GDTRDVKTSGS
+360 GDTRDVKTNGS

-384 TNLESASGTKEW
+384 TNLESSSGTKEW

-432 EAFIAGLV
+432 EAFVAGVV
-440 IIIFSLW
+440 IIMFSLW

-456 ILIMFAPVFML
+456 ILIMFAPIFML

-485 IISNI
+485 IIANI
-490 LKYLGTSF
+490 LKYLATSF

-567 DAASAVVGGAIGSKL
+567 DATSAVVGGAIGSKL

-620 EKDNE
+620 KKDNE

-651 RPGSNAGG
+651 RPGSKPGG
-659 GNNTGG
+659 GNGNGN
-665 GNNNNNNNND
+665 GNNNNNKD
-675 NTNDNNN
+675 DKDFDDKDKFT
-682 NNNNGGGNNSNPLV
+682 GGGQKGNPL
-696 DELNKKQNEAYEDNY
+696 DEEVRRKQNEEYDDDPERKDDP
-711 NEKEN
+711 K
-716 HQGEEENYQREREEA
+716 GEEYHNEEREEK
-731 QPYNNSHNMEVSVSN
+731 PYNNSHNMEVSVSN
-746 SHEGFNPTTALNQ
+746 SHEGFNPSTALNQ

-774 RQTNANMQK
+774 RQTNADMQK
-783 LVELDKQIGGQMNSY
+783 LVDLDKQIGGKMNSY
-798 KVGEAQLNE
+798 KVGEDQLNA
-807 LAAHRQSIN
+807 LAQHRESIQ
-816 QQIQSATEAG
+816 QQIQTAKEAG
-826 NLIKV
+826 NFIKAD
-831 NSLQSE
+831 SLQSE

-850 RLLKLGNNI
+850 RLLKLGDNI
-859 GELTNQRVTLAGD
+859 GELTNQRITLAGD

-899 KDLAAKGLNQID
+899 KDLAAQGFNQID
-911 LNGNDIEPKP
+911 LNGNDIEPKSTKP
-921 NKTELPNLDG
+921 ELPNLDG

-938 LKDDFDNNPFER
+938 LKDDFD
-950 ERKLPDTTS
+950 
-959 EETTGGP
+959 
-966 ERRSLK
+966 
-972 DEFNSNP
+972 SNP
-979 FERERKVPE
+979 FAKEGRKGPE
-988 ITPEETTGG
+988 FDPEETTGG
-997 SGSSHLREEF
+997 SGSSPLRDEF
-1007 HSNPFERE
+1007 HSNPFARKPEE
-1015 HSTVESTEE
+1015 KIDPIEPTENP
-1024 TYDSYY
+1024 Y
-1030 GSSSFN
+1030 GSTFD
-1036 PNATEERRYERPPEM
+1036 PNSTKEERYEKPRETFPE
-1051 FKEETE
+1051 KTE
-1057 KPIERPQDNP
+1057 KPVEEKPKDP
-1067 IERKAEKTKPAE
+1067 PVERKKPE
-1079 KSDLRKSLDNGL
+1079 PKPKEESDLRKSLDKGL
-1091 KDFPRKRG
+1091 KNFPRKRG

>member
-1 MSVKF
+1 MNVKF

-39 YNMDNKQPIKTDE
+39 YNMDNKKPIATDK

-73 KSFIRYDG
+73 TSFIRYDG
-81 EGKGLFLADKKEEAS
+81 EGKGLFLADKSEDAS
-96 EGLSK
+96 KDLSK

-114 GCSFAGPIGAAIESF
+114 GCSFAGPIGAAIESV
-129 PLSVSSTI
+129 PLGISSTI
-137 TRVTA
+137 TAVTS
-142 SFSTALFAE
+142 SFSTALFSE

-158 NPNGET
+158 NPNGEM
-164 CLDVIGVAGGTGDPN
+164 CLDVIGVAGGDGDPN
-179 DGVIGQLGQGL
+179 SGVIGQLGQGL
-190 YFPMLTIAVLT
+190 YFPMLTIAFLT
-201 TAVWLMWTGLV
+201 TACWLMWTGLV

-225 AVMAL
+225 AVIAL

-262 NGGDCTGSGSGGENK
+262 NGGDCTGSGSGGEQNK

-360 GDTRDVKTSGS
+360 GDTRDVKTNGS

-384 TNLESASGTKEW
+384 TNLESSSGTKEW

-432 EAFIAGLV
+432 EAFVAGVV
-440 IIIFSLW
+440 IIMFSLW

-456 ILIMFAPVFML
+456 ILIMFAPIFML

-485 IISNI
+485 IIANI
-490 LKYLGTSF
+490 LKYLATSF

-567 DAASAVVGGAIGSKL
+567 DATSAVVGGAIGSKL

-595 GRMMKRGNGV
+595 GRMLKRGNGV
-605 TANLVRQYSR
+605 TANMVRQYSR

-620 EKDNE
+620 KKDNE

-651 RPGSNAGG
+651 RPGSKPGG
-659 GNNTGG
+659 GNGNGNG
-665 GNNNNNNNND
+665 NGNNNNNKD
-675 NTNDNNN
+675 DKDFDDKDKFT
-682 NNNNGGGNNSNPLV
+682 GGGQKGNPL
-696 DELNKKQNEAYEDNY
+696 DEEVRRKQNEEYDDDPERKDDP
-711 NEKEN
+711 K
-716 HQGEEENYQREREEA
+716 GEEYHNEEREEK
-731 QPYNNSHNMEVSVSN
+731 PYNNSHNMEVSVSN
-746 SHEGFNPTTALNQ
+746 SHEGFNPSTALNQ

-774 RQTNANMQK
+774 RQTNADMQK
-783 LVELDKQIGGQMNSY
+783 LVDLDKQIGGKMNSY
-798 KVGEAQLNE
+798 KVGEDQLNA
-807 LAAHRQSIN
+807 LAQHRESIQ
-816 QQIQSATEAG
+816 QQIQTAKEAG
-826 NLIKV
+826 NFIKAD
-831 NSLQSE
+831 SLQSE

-850 RLLKLGNNI
+850 RLLKLGDNI
-859 GELTNQRVTLAGD
+859 GELTNQRITLAGD
-872 IKNALGNEINIRQA
+872 IKNALDNEINIRQA

-899 KDLAAKGLNQID
+899 KDLAAQGFNQID

-921 NKTELPNLDG
+921 TKPELPNLDG

-938 LKDDFDNNPFER
+938 LKDDFD
-950 ERKLPDTTS
+950 
-959 EETTGGP
+959 
-966 ERRSLK
+966 
-972 DEFNSNP
+972 SNP
-979 FERERKVPE
+979 FAKEGRKGPE
-988 ITPEETTGG
+988 FDPEETTGG
-997 SGSSHLREEF
+997 SGSSPLRDEF
-1007 HSNPFERE
+1007 HSNPFARKPEE
-1015 HSTVESTEE
+1015 KIDPIEPTENP
-1024 TYDSYY
+1024 Y
-1030 GSSSFN
+1030 GSTFD
-1036 PNATEERRYERPPEM
+1036 PNSTKEERYEKPRETFPE
-1051 FKEETE
+1051 KTE
-1057 KPIERPQDNP
+1057 KPVEEKPKDP
-1067 IERKAEKTKPAE
+1067 PVERKKPE
-1079 KSDLRKSLDNGL
+1079 PKPKEESDLRKSLDKGL
-1091 KDFPRKRG
+1091 KNFPRKRG

>member
-1 MSVKF
+1 MNVKF

-81 EGKGLFLADKKEEAS
+81 EGKGLFLADKPEDAS
-96 EGLSK
+96 KDLSK

-129 PLSVSSTI
+129 PLGVSSAI
-137 TRVTA
+137 TRVTS
-142 SFSTALFAE
+142 SFSTALFSE

-158 NPNGET
+158 NPNGEM
-164 CLDVIGVAGGTGDPN
+164 CLDVIGVAGGDGSPDS
-179 DGVIGQLGQGL
+179 GVIGQLGQGL
-190 YFPMLTIAVLT
+190 YFPMLTIAFLT
-201 TAVWLMWTGLV
+201 TACWLMWTGLV

-225 AVMAL
+225 AVIAL

-360 GDTRDVKTSGS
+360 GDTRDVKTNGS

-384 TNLESASGTKEW
+384 TNLESSSGTKEW

-417 NSDGSRLGTAVVGAL
+417 NSDGSRIGIAVVGAL
-432 EAFIAGLV
+432 EAFISGVV
-440 IIIFSLW
+440 IIMFSLW

-456 ILIMFAPVFML
+456 ILIMFAPIFML

-485 IISNI
+485 IIANI
-490 LKYLGTSF
+490 LKYLATSF
-498 MVMASMILYA
+498 MVMASMMLYA

-567 DAASAVVGGAIGSKL
+567 DATSAVVGGAIGSKL

-620 EKDNE
+620 KKDKE

-651 RPGSNAGG
+651 RPGSKPGAGG
-659 GNNTGG
+659 SGNNND
-665 GNNNNNNNND
+665 NNNNN
-675 NTNDNNN
+675 NDNNN

-716 HQGEEENYQREREEA
+716 HQGEEENYREEREEA

-774 RQTNANMQK
+774 RQTNADMQK

-798 KVGEAQLNE
+798 KVGENQLNE
-807 LAAHRQSIN
+807 LAAHRQSIQ
-816 QQIQSATEAG
+816 QQIQAATEAG

-921 NKTELPNLDG
+921 TKSELPNLDG
-931 GGPERRT
+931 GGPERRS
-938 LKDDFDNNPFER
+938 LKDDFDSNPFER
-950 ERKLPDTTS
+950 ERKLPDTT
-959 EETTGGP
+959 
-966 ERRSLK
+966 
-972 DEFNSNP
+972 
-979 FERERKVPE
+979 
-988 ITPEETTGG
+988 PEETT
-997 SGSSHLREEF
+997 GSSHLREEF

-1015 HSTVESTEE
+1015 RDTVEPTEE
-1024 TYDSYY
+1024 SYDSYY
-1030 GSSSFN
+1030 SSSSFN
-1036 PNATEERRYERPPEM
+1036 PNATEERRYDRPPEM
-1051 FKEETE
+1051 FKDDTD
-1057 KPIERPQDNP
+1057 KPFE
-1067 IERKAEKTKPAE
+1067 EKTKEPVE
-1079 KSDLRKSLDNGL
+1079 RKKPEPKPKEESDLRKSLDKGL
-1091 KDFPRKRG
+1091 KDFPRRRG

>member
-1 MSVKF
+1 MNVKF

-39 YNMDNKQPIKTDE
+39 YNMDNKKPIATDK

-73 KSFIRYDG
+73 TSFIRYDG
-81 EGKGLFLADKKEEAS
+81 EGKGLFLADKSEDAS
-96 EGLSK
+96 KNLSK

-114 GCSFAGPIGAAIESF
+114 GCSFAGPIGAAIESV
-129 PLSVSSTI
+129 PLGISSTI
-137 TRVTA
+137 TAVTS
-142 SFSTALFAE
+142 SFSTALFSE

-158 NPNGET
+158 NPNGEM
-164 CLDVIGVAGGTGDPN
+164 CLDVIGVAGGDGDPN
-179 DGVIGQLGQGL
+179 SGVIGQLGQGL
-190 YFPMLTIAVLT
+190 YFPMLTIAFLT
-201 TAVWLMWTGLV
+201 TACWLMWTGLV

-225 AVMAL
+225 AVIAL

-262 NGGDCTGSGSGGENK
+262 NGGDCTGSGSGGGQNK

-360 GDTRDVKTSGS
+360 GDTRDVKTNGS

-384 TNLESASGTKEW
+384 TNLESSSGTKEW

-432 EAFIAGLV
+432 EAFVAGVV
-440 IIIFSLW
+440 IIMFSLW

-456 ILIMFAPVFML
+456 ILIMFAPIFML

-485 IISNI
+485 IIANI
-490 LKYLGTSF
+490 LKYLATSF

-567 DAASAVVGGAIGSKL
+567 DATSSVVGGAIGSKL

-595 GRMMKRGNGV
+595 GRMLKRGNGV
-605 TANLVRQYSR
+605 TANMVRQYSR

-620 EKDNE
+620 KKDNE

-651 RPGSNAGG
+651 RPGSKPGG
-659 GNNTGG
+659 GNGNGNG
-665 GNNNNNNNND
+665 NGNNNNNKD
-675 NTNDNNN
+675 DKDFDDKDKFT
-682 NNNNGGGNNSNPLV
+682 GGGQKGNPL
-696 DELNKKQNEAYEDNY
+696 DEEVRRKQNEEYDDDPERKDDP
-711 NEKEN
+711 K
-716 HQGEEENYQREREEA
+716 GEEYHNEEREEK
-731 QPYNNSHNMEVSVSN
+731 PYNNSHNMEVSVSN
-746 SHEGFNPTTALNQ
+746 SHEGFNPSTALNQ

-774 RQTNANMQK
+774 RQTNADMQK
-783 LVELDKQIGGQMNSY
+783 LVDLDKQIGGKMNSY
-798 KVGEAQLNE
+798 KVGEDQLNA
-807 LAAHRQSIN
+807 LAQHRESIQ
-816 QQIQSATEAG
+816 QQIQTAKEAG
-826 NLIKV
+826 NFIKAD
-831 NSLQSE
+831 SLQSE

-850 RLLKLGNNI
+850 RLLKLGDNI
-859 GELTNQRVTLAGD
+859 GELTNQRITLAGD

-899 KDLAAKGLNQID
+899 KDLAAQGFNQID

-921 NKTELPNLDG
+921 TKPELPNLDG

-938 LKDDFDNNPFER
+938 LKDDFD
-950 ERKLPDTTS
+950 
-959 EETTGGP
+959 
-966 ERRSLK
+966 
-972 DEFNSNP
+972 SNP
-979 FERERKVPE
+979 FAKEGRKGPE
-988 ITPEETTGG
+988 FDPEETTGG
-997 SGSSHLREEF
+997 SGSSPLRDEF
-1007 HSNPFERE
+1007 HSNPFARKPEE
-1015 HSTVESTEE
+1015 KIDPIEPTENP
-1024 TYDSYY
+1024 Y
-1030 GSSSFN
+1030 GSTFD
-1036 PNATEERRYERPPEM
+1036 PNSTKEERYEKPRETFPE
-1051 FKEETE
+1051 KTE
-1057 KPIERPQDNP
+1057 KPVEEKPKDP
-1067 IERKAEKTKPAE
+1067 PVERKKPE
-1079 KSDLRKSLDNGL
+1079 PKPKEESDLRKSLDKGL
-1091 KDFPRKRG
+1091 KNFPRKRG

>member
-1 MSVKF
+1 MNVKF

-73 KSFIRYDG
+73 TSFIRYDG

-114 GCSFAGPIGAAIESF
+114 GCSFSGPIGAAIESV
-129 PLSVSSTI
+129 PLGISSTI

-142 SFSTALFAE
+142 SFSTALFSE
-151 KLICEPG
+151 KLICQPG
-158 NPNGET
+158 NPNGEM
-164 CLDVIGVAGGTGDPN
+164 CLDVIGVAGGDGDPN
-179 DGVIGQLGQGL
+179 SGVIGQLGQGL
-190 YFPMLTIAVLT
+190 YFPMLTIAVLA

-212 QRQFRLGLSGVAW
+212 QRQFRLGLAGVAW
-225 AVMAL
+225 AVIAL

-262 NGGDCTGSGSGGENK
+262 NGGDCTGSGSGGSNK

-338 KTIDLKGKASPGD
+338 KTIDLKGKANPGD

-384 TNLESASGTKEW
+384 TNLESSSGTKEW

-432 EAFIAGLV
+432 EAFIAGVV
-440 IIIFSLW
+440 IIMFSLW

-595 GRMMKRGNGV
+595 GRMLKRGNGV
-605 TANLVRQYSR
+605 TANMVRQYSR

-620 EKDNE
+620 KKDKEKDK
-625 KGKNGDVSTIGA
+625 KGNDTGGQS
-637 GAQGGSGVDPWKNL
+637 GSGVDPWENL
-651 RPGSNAGG
+651 RPGNGNGG
-659 GNNTGG
+659 GGSGNGNGNG
-665 GNNNNNNNND
+665 NGNNNKND
-675 NTNDNNN
+675 KDFDDKDKFT
-682 NNNNGGGNNSNPLV
+682 GEGQTRNPL
-696 DELNKKQNEAYEDNY
+696 DEEVRRKQNEDHDEDP
-711 NEKEN
+711 ERKDDPK
-716 HQGEEENYQREREEA
+716 GEEYHNEEREEK
-731 QPYNNSHNMEVSVSN
+731 PYNNSHNMEVSVSN
-746 SHEGFNPTTALNQ
+746 SHEGFNPSTALNQ

-774 RQTNANMQK
+774 RKTNEDIQK
-783 LVELDKQIGGQMNSY
+783 LVDLDKRIGGQMNSY
-798 KVGEAQLNE
+798 KLGEDQLNA
-807 LAAHRQSIN
+807 LSQHRESIQ
-816 QQIQSATEAG
+816 QQIQTAKEAG
-826 NLIKV
+826 NFIKAD
-831 NSLQSE
+831 SLQSE

-850 RLLKLGNNI
+850 RLLKLGDNI
-859 GELTNQRVTLAGD
+859 GELTNQRITLAGD

-892 ELIAKFN
+892 DLIAKFN
-899 KDLAAKGLNQID
+899 KDLAAQGFNQID

-921 NKTELPNLDG
+921 TKPELPDL
-931 GGPERRT
+931 E
-938 LKDDFDNNPFER
+938 K
-950 ERKLPDTTS
+950 
-959 EETTGGP
+959 
-966 ERRSLK
+966 
-972 DEFNSNP
+972 EFNSNP
-979 FERERKVPE
+979 FAKEGRKGPDFD
-988 ITPEETTGG
+988 PEETTGG
-997 SGSSHLREEF
+997 SGSSPLRDEF
-1007 HSNPFERE
+1007 HSNPFARKP
-1015 HSTVESTEE
+1015 EE
-1024 TYDSYY
+1024 KIDPIEPSENPY
-1030 GSSSFN
+1030 GSTFD
-1036 PNATEERRYERPPEM
+1036 PNSTKEERYEKPRETFPE
-1051 FKEETE
+1051 KTE
-1057 KPIERPQDNP
+1057 KPVE
-1067 IERKAEKTKPAE
+1067 EKPKDPPVEKKPE
-1079 KSDLRKSLDNGL
+1079 PKPKEDSELRKSLDRGL
-1091 KDFPRKRG
+1091 KNFPRKRG

>member
-620 EKDNE
+620 EKENKDGKTDNGTG
-625 KGKNGDVSTIGA
+625 GKS
-637 GAQGGSGVDPWKNL
+637 GSGVDPWKNL
-651 RPGSNAGG
+651 RPGSKPGAGG
-659 GNNTGG
+659 SGNGNGNG
-665 GNNNNNNNND
+665 NGNNNNDYDND
-675 NTNDNNN
+675 GDGKDKYT
-682 NNNNGGGNNSNPLV
+682 GGGTGNNPLDKEV
-696 DELNKKQNEAYEDNY
+696 RKHQNEDYDDDYDEKDDPEKQEY
-711 NEKEN
+711 HNEE
-716 HQGEEENYQREREEA
+716 GEEK
-731 QPYNNSHNMEVSVSN
+731 PYNNSHNMEVSVSN

-774 RQTNANMQK
+774 RKTNEDMQK
-783 LVELDKQIGGQMNSY
+783 LVDLDKRIGGQMNSY
-798 KVGEAQLNE
+798 KLGEDQLNA
-807 LAAHRQSIN
+807 LSQHRDSIQ
-816 QQIQSATEAG
+816 QQIQTATEAG
-826 NLIKV
+826 NFIKV

-850 RLLKLGNNI
+850 RLIKLGDNI

-921 NKTELPNLDG
+921 TKPELPNLDG
-931 GGPERRT
+931 GGPERRSI
-938 LKDDFDNNPFER
+938 KDDFDSNPFSR
-950 ERKLPDTTS
+950 ERKIPEITPETTS
-959 EETTGGP
+959 GP
-966 ERRSLK
+966 ERRTLK
-972 DEFNSNP
+972 DEFDSNP

-988 ITPEETTGG
+988 FNPEETTGG
-997 SGSSHLREEF
+997 PGSSHLRDEF
-1007 HSNPFERE
+1007 HSNPFERKPE
-1015 HSTVESTEE
+1015 EKIDPIESS
-1024 TYDSYY
+1024 DDKPY
-1030 GSSSFN
+1030 GSSTFD
-1036 PNATEERRYERPPEM
+1036 PNSTKEERYERPRET
-1051 FKEETE
+1051 FKEDTE
-1057 KPIERPQDNP
+1057 KPVE
-1067 IERKAEKTKPAE
+1067 KKTKEPVE
-1079 KSDLRKSLDNGL
+1079 KKKPEPKPKEESDLRKSLDKGL
-1091 KDFPRKRG
+1091 KGFPRKRG

>member
-1 MSVKF
+1 MNVKF

-81 EGKGLFLADKKEEAS
+81 EGKGLFLADRPEDAS
-96 EGLSK
+96 KDLSK

-129 PLSVSSTI
+129 PLGVSSAI
-137 TRVTA
+137 TRVTS
-142 SFSTALFAE
+142 SFSTALFSE

-158 NPNGET
+158 NPNGEM
-164 CLDVIGVAGGTGDPN
+164 CLDVIGVAGGDGDPN
-179 DGVIGQLGQGL
+179 SGVIGQLGQGL
-190 YFPMLTIAVLT
+190 YFPMLTIAFLT
-201 TAVWLMWTGLV
+201 TACWLMWTGLV
-212 QRQFRLGLSGVAW
+212 KRQFRLGLSGVAW
-225 AVMAL
+225 AVIAL

-262 NGGDCTGSGSGGENK
+262 NGGDCTGSGSGGGQNK

-360 GDTRDVKTSGS
+360 GDTRDVKTNGS

-384 TNLESASGTKEW
+384 TNLESSSGTKEW

-417 NSDGSRLGTAVVGAL
+417 NSDGSRIGIAVVGAL
-432 EAFIAGLV
+432 EAFISGVV
-440 IIIFSLW
+440 IIMFSLW

-456 ILIMFAPVFML
+456 ILIMFAPIFML

-485 IISNI
+485 IIANI
-490 LKYLGTSF
+490 LKYLATSF
-498 MVMASMILYA
+498 MVMASMMLYA

-567 DAASAVVGGAIGSKL
+567 DATSAVVGGAIGSKL

-620 EKDNE
+620 EKDSK

-637 GAQGGSGVDPWKNL
+637 GAQGGSSVDPWKNL
-651 RPGSNAGG
+651 RPGSKPGAGG
-659 GNNTGG
+659 SGNNNDNN
-665 GNNNNNNNND
+665 NNNNNNNND
-675 NTNDNNN
+675 NNND

-711 NEKEN
+711 NGKEN
-716 HQGEEENYQREREEA
+716 HQGEEENYREEREEA

-774 RQTNANMQK
+774 RQTNADMQK

-798 KVGEAQLNE
+798 KVGENQLNE
-807 LAAHRQSIN
+807 LAAHRQSIT
-816 QQIQSATEAG
+816 QQIQAATEAG

-921 NKTELPNLDG
+921 TKSELPNLDG
-931 GGPERRT
+931 GGPERRS
-938 LKDDFDNNPFER
+938 LKDDFDSNPFER
-950 ERKLPDTTS
+950 ERKLPDTT
-959 EETTGGP
+959 
-966 ERRSLK
+966 
-972 DEFNSNP
+972 
-979 FERERKVPE
+979 
-988 ITPEETTGG
+988 PEETT
-997 SGSSHLREEF
+997 GSSHLREEF

-1015 HSTVESTEE
+1015 RDTVEPTEE
-1024 TYDSYY
+1024 SYDSYY
-1030 GSSSFN
+1030 SSSSFN
-1036 PNATEERRYERPPEM
+1036 PNATEERRYDRPPEM
-1051 FKEETE
+1051 FKDDTD
-1057 KPIERPQDNP
+1057 KPFE
-1067 IERKAEKTKPAE
+1067 EKTKEPVE
-1079 KSDLRKSLDNGL
+1079 RKKPEPKPKEESDLRKSLDKGL
-1091 KDFPRKRG
+1091 KDFPRRRG

>member
-620 EKDNE
+620 EKENKD
-625 KGKNGDVSTIGA
+625 GKTGNGATGGQS
-637 GAQGGSGVDPWKNL
+637 GSGVDPWKNL

-759 LQKRDIPEITKNSYA
+759 LQKRDIPEIIKNSYA
-774 RQTNANMQK
+774 RQTNADMQK

-931 GGPERRT
+931 GGPERRS
-938 LKDDFDNNPFER
+938 LKDDFDSNPFER

-1007 HSNPFERE
+1007 RSNPFERE

-1067 IERKAEKTKPAE
+1067 IERKAEKPKPAE

>member
-1 MSVKF
+1 MNVKF

-39 YNMDNKQPIKTDE
+39 YNMDNKKPIATDK

-73 KSFIRYDG
+73 TSFIRYDG
-81 EGKGLFLADKKEEAS
+81 EGKGLFLADKSEDAS
-96 EGLSK
+96 KDLSK

-114 GCSFAGPIGAAIESF
+114 GCSFAGPIGAAIESV
-129 PLSVSSTI
+129 PLGISSTI
-137 TRVTA
+137 TAVTS
-142 SFSTALFAE
+142 SFSTALFSE

-158 NPNGET
+158 NPNGEM
-164 CLDVIGVAGGTGDPN
+164 CLDVIGVAGGDGDPN
-179 DGVIGQLGQGL
+179 SGVIGQLGQGL
-190 YFPMLTIAVLT
+190 YFPMLTIAFLT
-201 TAVWLMWTGLV
+201 TACWLMWTGLV

-225 AVMAL
+225 AVIAL

-262 NGGDCTGSGSGGENK
+262 NGGDCTGSGSGGGQNK

-360 GDTRDVKTSGS
+360 GDTRDVKTNGS

-384 TNLESASGTKEW
+384 TNLESSSGTKEW

-432 EAFIAGLV
+432 EAFVAGVV
-440 IIIFSLW
+440 IIMFSLW

-456 ILIMFAPVFML
+456 ILIMFAPIFML

-485 IISNI
+485 IIANI
-490 LKYLGTSF
+490 LKYLATSF

-567 DAASAVVGGAIGSKL
+567 DATSAVVGGAIGSKL

-595 GRMMKRGNGV
+595 GRMLKRGNGV
-605 TANLVRQYSR
+605 TANMVRQYSR

-620 EKDNE
+620 KKDNE

-651 RPGSNAGG
+651 RPGSKPGG
-659 GNNTGG
+659 GNGNGNG
-665 GNNNNNNNND
+665 NGNNNNNKD
-675 NTNDNNN
+675 DKDFDDKDKFT
-682 NNNNGGGNNSNPLV
+682 GGGQKGNPL
-696 DELNKKQNEAYEDNY
+696 DEEVRRKQNEEYDDDPERKDDP
-711 NEKEN
+711 K
-716 HQGEEENYQREREEA
+716 GEEYHNEEREEK
-731 QPYNNSHNMEVSVSN
+731 PYNNSHNMEVSVSN
-746 SHEGFNPTTALNQ
+746 SHEGFNPSTALNQ

-774 RQTNANMQK
+774 RQTNADMQK
-783 LVELDKQIGGQMNSY
+783 LVDLDKQIGGKMNSY
-798 KVGEAQLNE
+798 KVGEDQLNA
-807 LAAHRQSIN
+807 LAQHRESIQ
-816 QQIQSATEAG
+816 QQIQTAKEAG
-826 NLIKV
+826 NFIKAD
-831 NSLQSE
+831 SLQSE

-850 RLLKLGNNI
+850 RLLKLGDNI
-859 GELTNQRVTLAGD
+859 GELTNQRITLAGD
-872 IKNALGNEINIRQA
+872 IKNALGNEFKIRQA
-886 VINGDS
+886 VLDGDS

-899 KDLAAKGLNQID
+899 KDLADKGFNQID
-911 LNGNDIEPKP
+911 LYGNDIEPKP
-921 NKTELPNLDG
+921 TKPELPNLDG

-938 LKDDFDNNPFER
+938 LKDDFD
-950 ERKLPDTTS
+950 
-959 EETTGGP
+959 
-966 ERRSLK
+966 
-972 DEFNSNP
+972 SNP
-979 FERERKVPE
+979 FAKEGRKGPE
-988 ITPEETTGG
+988 FDPEETTGG
-997 SGSSHLREEF
+997 SGSSPLRDEF
-1007 HSNPFERE
+1007 HSNPFARKPEE
-1015 HSTVESTEE
+1015 KIDPIEPTENP
-1024 TYDSYY
+1024 Y
-1030 GSSSFN
+1030 GSTFD
-1036 PNATEERRYERPPEM
+1036 PNSTKEERYEKPRETFPE
-1051 FKEETE
+1051 KTE
-1057 KPIERPQDNP
+1057 KPVEEKPKDP
-1067 IERKAEKTKPAE
+1067 PVERKKPE
-1079 KSDLRKSLDNGL
+1079 PKPKEESDLRKSLDKGL
-1091 KDFPRKRG
+1091 KNFPRKRG

>member
-620 EKDNE
+620 EKENKDGKTDNGTG
-625 KGKNGDVSTIGA
+625 GKS
-637 GAQGGSGVDPWKNL
+637 GSGVDPWKNL
-651 RPGSNAGG
+651 RPGSKPGAGG
-659 GNNTGG
+659 SGNGNGNG
-665 GNNNNNNNND
+665 NGNNNNDYDND
-675 NTNDNNN
+675 GDGKDKYT
-682 NNNNGGGNNSNPLV
+682 GGGTGNNPLDKEV
-696 DELNKKQNEAYEDNY
+696 RKHQNEDYDDDYDEKDDPEKQEY
-711 NEKEN
+711 HNEE
-716 HQGEEENYQREREEA
+716 GEEK
-731 QPYNNSHNMEVSVSN
+731 PYNNSHNMEVSVSN

-774 RQTNANMQK
+774 RKTNEDMQK
-783 LVELDKQIGGQMNSY
+783 LVDLDKRIGGQMNSY
-798 KVGEAQLNE
+798 KLGEDQLNA
-807 LAAHRQSIN
+807 LSQHRDSIQ
-816 QQIQSATEAG
+816 QQIQTATEAG
-826 NLIKV
+826 NFIKV

-850 RLLKLGNNI
+850 RLIKLGDNI

-872 IKNALGNEINIRQA
+872 IKNALGNEINIKQA

-899 KDLAAKGLNQID
+899 KDLEAQGLNQID
-911 LNGNDIEPKP
+911 LNGNDIERKP
-921 NKTELPNLDG
+921 PKTELPNLDG
-931 GGPERRT
+931 DGPERRT
-938 LKDDFDNNPFER
+938 LKDDLDSNPFSR
-950 ERKLPDTTS
+950 ERKIP
-959 EETTGGP
+959 ET
-966 ERRSLK
+966 
-972 DEFNSNP
+972 N
-979 FERERKVPE
+979 
-988 ITPEETTGG
+988 PEETTGG
-997 SGSSHLREEF
+997 SGSSHLRDEF
-1007 HSNPFERE
+1007 HSNPFQRKP
-1015 HSTVESTEE
+1015 EE
-1024 TYDSYY
+1024 KIDPIEPSDNPY
-1030 GSSSFN
+1030 GSTFD
-1036 PNATEERRYERPPEM
+1036 PNSTKEERYEKPRET
-1051 FKEETE
+1051 FKDDTE
-1057 KPIERPQDNP
+1057 KPEPKPKDP
-1067 IERKAEKTKPAE
+1067 PVEKKPE
-1079 KSDLRKSLDNGL
+1079 PKPKEDSELRKSLDRGL

>member
-1 MSVKF
+1 
-6 KRLMALIFT
+6 MALIFT

-158 NPNGET
+158 NPNGEM

-179 DGVIGQLGQGL
+179 GGVIGQLGQGL

-332 NPGKGG
+332 NPGKNG

-384 TNLESASGTKEW
+384 TNLESSSGTKEW

-620 EKDNE
+620 EKENKD
-625 KGKNGDVSTIGA
+625 GKTGNGATGGQS
-637 GAQGGSGVDPWKNL
+637 GSGVDPWKNL

-774 RQTNANMQK
+774 RQTNADMQK

-931 GGPERRT
+931 GGPERRS
-938 LKDDFDNNPFER
+938 LKDDFD
-950 ERKLPDTTS
+950 
-959 EETTGGP
+959 
-966 ERRSLK
+966 
-972 DEFNSNP
+972 SNP

-1007 HSNPFERE
+1007 RSNPFERE

-1067 IERKAEKTKPAE
+1067 IERKAEKPKPAE

>member
-1 MSVKF
+1 MNVKF

-39 YNMDNKQPIKTDE
+39 YNMDNKKPIATDK

-73 KSFIRYDG
+73 TSFIRYDG
-81 EGKGLFLADKKEEAS
+81 EGKGLFLADKSEDAS
-96 EGLSK
+96 KDLSK

-114 GCSFAGPIGAAIESF
+114 GCSFAGPIGAAIESV
-129 PLSVSSTI
+129 PLGISSTI
-137 TRVTA
+137 TAVTS
-142 SFSTALFAE
+142 SFSTALFSE

-158 NPNGET
+158 NPNGEM
-164 CLDVIGVAGGTGDPN
+164 CLDVIGVAGGDGDPN
-179 DGVIGQLGQGL
+179 SGVIGQLGQGL
-190 YFPMLTIAVLT
+190 YFPMLTIAFLT
-201 TAVWLMWTGLV
+201 TACWLMWTGLV

-225 AVMAL
+225 AVIAL

-250 NNAVLGCLVSAI
+250 NNAVLGCLVSAL
-262 NGGDCTGSGSGGENK
+262 NGGDCTGSGSGGGQNK

-360 GDTRDVKTSGS
+360 GDTRDVKTNGS

-384 TNLESASGTKEW
+384 TNLESSSGTKEW

-432 EAFIAGLV
+432 EAFVAGVV
-440 IIIFSLW
+440 IIMFSLW

-456 ILIMFAPVFML
+456 ILIMFAPIFML

-485 IISNI
+485 IIANI
-490 LKYLGTSF
+490 LKYLATSF

-567 DAASAVVGGAIGSKL
+567 DATSAVVGGAIGSKL

-595 GRMMKRGNGV
+595 GRMLKRGNGV
-605 TANLVRQYSR
+605 TANMVRQYSR

-620 EKDNE
+620 KKDNE

-637 GAQGGSGVDPWKNL
+637 GVQGGSGVDPWKNL
-651 RPGSNAGG
+651 RPGSKPGG
-659 GNNTGG
+659 GNGNGNG
-665 GNNNNNNNND
+665 NGNNNNNKD
-675 NTNDNNN
+675 DKDFDDKDKFT
-682 NNNNGGGNNSNPLV
+682 GGGQKGNPL
-696 DELNKKQNEAYEDNY
+696 DEEVRRKQNEEYDDDPERKDDP
-711 NEKEN
+711 K
-716 HQGEEENYQREREEA
+716 GEEYHNEEREEK
-731 QPYNNSHNMEVSVSN
+731 PYNNSHNMEVSVSN
-746 SHEGFNPTTALNQ
+746 SHEGFNPSTALNQ

-774 RQTNANMQK
+774 RQTNADMQK
-783 LVELDKQIGGQMNSY
+783 LVDLDKQIGGKMNSY
-798 KVGEAQLNE
+798 KVGEDQLNA
-807 LAAHRQSIN
+807 LAQHRESIQ
-816 QQIQSATEAG
+816 QQIQTAKEAG
-826 NLIKV
+826 NFIKAD
-831 NSLQSE
+831 SLQSE

-850 RLLKLGNNI
+850 RLLKLGDNI
-859 GELTNQRVTLAGD
+859 GELTNQRITLAGD

-899 KDLAAKGLNQID
+899 KDLAAQGFNQID

-921 NKTELPNLDG
+921 TKPELPNLDG

-938 LKDDFDNNPFER
+938 LKDDFD
-950 ERKLPDTTS
+950 
-959 EETTGGP
+959 
-966 ERRSLK
+966 
-972 DEFNSNP
+972 SNP
-979 FERERKVPE
+979 FAKEGRKGPE
-988 ITPEETTGG
+988 FDPEETTGG
-997 SGSSHLREEF
+997 SGSSPLRDEF
-1007 HSNPFERE
+1007 HSNPFARKPEE
-1015 HSTVESTEE
+1015 KIDPIEPTENP
-1024 TYDSYY
+1024 Y
-1030 GSSSFN
+1030 GSTFD
-1036 PNATEERRYERPPEM
+1036 PNSTKEERYEKPRETFPE
-1051 FKEETE
+1051 KTE
-1057 KPIERPQDNP
+1057 KPVEEKPKDP
-1067 IERKAEKTKPAE
+1067 PVERKKPETKPKE
-1079 KSDLRKSLDNGL
+1079 ESDLRKSLDKGL
-1091 KDFPRKRG
+1091 KNFPRKRG

>member
-1 MSVKF
+1 MNVKF

-39 YNMDNKQPIKTDE
+39 YNMDNKKPIATDK

-73 KSFIRYDG
+73 TSFIRYDG
-81 EGKGLFLADKKEEAS
+81 EGKGLFLADKSEDAS
-96 EGLSK
+96 KDLSK

-114 GCSFAGPIGAAIESF
+114 GCSFAGPIGAAIESV
-129 PLSVSSTI
+129 PLGISSTI
-137 TRVTA
+137 TAVTS
-142 SFSTALFAE
+142 SFSTSLFSE

-158 NPNGET
+158 NPNGEM
-164 CLDVIGVAGGTGDPN
+164 CLDVIGVAGGDGDPN
-179 DGVIGQLGQGL
+179 SGVIGQLGQGL
-190 YFPMLTIAVLT
+190 YFPMLTIAFLT
-201 TAVWLMWTGLV
+201 TACWLMWTGLV

-225 AVMAL
+225 AVIAL

-262 NGGDCTGSGSGGENK
+262 NGGDCTGSGSGGGQNK

-360 GDTRDVKTSGS
+360 GDTRDVKTNGS

-384 TNLESASGTKEW
+384 TNLESSSGTKEW

-432 EAFIAGLV
+432 EAFVAGVV
-440 IIIFSLW
+440 IIMFSLW

-456 ILIMFAPVFML
+456 ILIMFAPIFML

-485 IISNI
+485 IIANI
-490 LKYLGTSF
+490 LKYLATSF

-567 DAASAVVGGAIGSKL
+567 DATSAVVGGAIGSKL

-595 GRMMKRGNGV
+595 GRMLKRGNGV
-605 TANLVRQYSR
+605 TANMVRQYSR

-620 EKDNE
+620 KKDNE

-651 RPGSNAGG
+651 RPGSKPGG
-659 GNNTGG
+659 GNGNGNG
-665 GNNNNNNNND
+665 NGNNNNNKD
-675 NTNDNNN
+675 DKDFDDKDKFT
-682 NNNNGGGNNSNPLV
+682 GGGQKGNPL
-696 DELNKKQNEAYEDNY
+696 DEEVRRKQNEEYDDDPERKDDP
-711 NEKEN
+711 K
-716 HQGEEENYQREREEA
+716 GEEYHNEEREEK
-731 QPYNNSHNMEVSVSN
+731 PYNNSHNMEVSVSN
-746 SHEGFNPTTALNQ
+746 SHEGFNPSTALNQ

-774 RQTNANMQK
+774 RQTNADMQK
-783 LVELDKQIGGQMNSY
+783 LVDLDKQIGGKMNSY
-798 KVGEAQLNE
+798 KVGEDQLNA
-807 LAAHRQSIN
+807 LAQHRESIQ
-816 QQIQSATEAG
+816 QQIQTAKEAG
-826 NLIKV
+826 NFIKAD
-831 NSLQSE
+831 SLQSE

-850 RLLKLGNNI
+850 RLLKLGDNI
-859 GELTNQRVTLAGD
+859 GELTNQRITLAGD

-899 KDLAAKGLNQID
+899 KDLAAQGFNQID

-921 NKTELPNLDG
+921 TKPELPNLDG

-938 LKDDFDNNPFER
+938 LKDDFD
-950 ERKLPDTTS
+950 
-959 EETTGGP
+959 
-966 ERRSLK
+966 
-972 DEFNSNP
+972 SNP
-979 FERERKVPE
+979 FAKEGRKGPE
-988 ITPEETTGG
+988 FDPEETTGG
-997 SGSSHLREEF
+997 SGSSPLRDEF
-1007 HSNPFERE
+1007 HSNPFARKPEE
-1015 HSTVESTEE
+1015 KIDPIEPTENP
-1024 TYDSYY
+1024 Y
-1030 GSSSFN
+1030 GSTFD
-1036 PNATEERRYERPPEM
+1036 PNSTKEERYEKPRETFPE
-1051 FKEETE
+1051 KTE
-1057 KPIERPQDNP
+1057 KPVEEKPKDP
-1067 IERKAEKTKPAE
+1067 PVERKKPE
-1079 KSDLRKSLDNGL
+1079 PKPKEESDLRKSLDKGL
-1091 KDFPRKRG
+1091 KNFPRKRG

>member
-1 MSVKF
+1 MNVKF

-28 AHAAGLCAGNG
+28 AHAAGLCAGHG

-81 EGKGLFLADKKEEAS
+81 EGKGLFLADKPEDAS
-96 EGLSK
+96 KNLSK

-129 PLSVSSTI
+129 PLSVSSAI
-137 TRVTA
+137 TRVTS
-142 SFSTALFAE
+142 SFSTALFSE
-151 KLICEPG
+151 DLICDPG
-158 NPNGET
+158 NPQGKT
-164 CLDVIGVAGGTGDPN
+164 CLDVIGVAGGDGSPN

-190 YFPMLTIAVLT
+190 YFPMLTIAFLT
-201 TAVWLMWTGLV
+201 TACWLMYTGLI

-225 AVMAL
+225 AVVAL

-250 NNAVLGCLVSAI
+250 NNAILGCLVSAI
-262 NGGDCTGSGSGGENK
+262 NGGDCTGGSSGGGQNK
-277 NISSAIGEECRS
+277 NISNAIGEECRS

-302 ALNCSLFKT
+302 ALNCALFKT

-332 NPGKGG
+332 NPAKGG
-338 KTIDLKGKASPGD
+338 KTIDLKGKANPGD

-360 GDTRDVKTSGS
+360 GDTRDIKTSGS

-432 EAFIAGLV
+432 EAFVSGVV
-440 IIIFSLW
+440 IIMFSLW

-485 IISNI
+485 IIANI
-490 LKYLGTSF
+490 LKYLATSF

-508 SILASSSGM
+508 SILSSSSGM

-567 DAASAVVGGAIGSKL
+567 DATSAVVGGAIGSKL

-615 AKNDA
+615 SKNDA
-620 EKDNE
+620 KKDNE
-625 KGKNGDVSTIGA
+625 KGKTGDVSTIGA
-637 GAQGGSGVDPWKNL
+637 GAQGGSSVDPWKNL

-665 GNNNNNNNND
+665 GNNNNNNNN
-675 NTNDNNN
+675 NNNDNN

-696 DELNKKQNEAYEDNY
+696 DELNKKQNEVYEDNY
-711 NEKEN
+711 NEKED
-716 HQGEEENYQREREEA
+716 HQGEEENYKGEREEA

-774 RQTNANMQK
+774 RQTNADMQK
-783 LVELDKQIGGQMNSY
+783 LVELDKQIGGKMNSY
-798 KVGEAQLNE
+798 KVGENQLNE
-807 LAAHRQSIN
+807 LAAHRQSIQ

-892 ELIAKFN
+892 DLIAKFN
-899 KDLAAKGLNQID
+899 KDLAAQGFNQID

-921 NKTELPNLDG
+921 NKPELPDLDG
-931 GGPERRT
+931 GGSGSRT
-938 LKDDFDNNPFER
+938 LKDDFDSNPFSR
-950 ERKLPDTTS
+950 ERKLP
-959 EETTGGP
+959 ET
-966 ERRSLK
+966 
-972 DEFNSNP
+972 N
-979 FERERKVPE
+979 
-988 ITPEETTGG
+988 PEETTE
-997 SGSSHLREEF
+997 SSHLREEF
-1007 HSNPFERE
+1007 HSNPFSRERD
-1015 HSTVESTEE
+1015 TVEPTEE
-1024 TYDSYY
+1024 SYDSYY
-1030 GSSSFN
+1030 SSSAFN
-1036 PNATEERRYERPPEM
+1036 PKATEERRYERPPEM
-1051 FKEETE
+1051 FKDDTE
-1057 KPIERPQDNP
+1057 KSIEEKPKDP
-1067 IERKAEKTKPAE
+1067 PVERKKPE
-1079 KSDLRKSLDNGL
+1079 PKPKEESDLRKSLNKGL

-1099 GLPKI
+1099 RLPKI

>member
-1 MSVKF
+1 MNVKF

-28 AHAAGLCAGNG
+28 AHAAGLCAGHG

-81 EGKGLFLADKKEEAS
+81 EGKGLFLADKPEDAS
-96 EGLSK
+96 KNLSK

-129 PLSVSSTI
+129 PLSVSSAI
-137 TRVTA
+137 TRVTS
-142 SFSTALFAE
+142 SFSTALFSE
-151 KLICEPG
+151 DLICDPG
-158 NPNGET
+158 NPQGKT
-164 CLDVIGVAGGTGDPN
+164 CLDVIGVAGGDGSPN

-190 YFPMLTIAVLT
+190 YFPMLTIAFLT
-201 TAVWLMWTGLV
+201 TACWLMYTGLI

-225 AVMAL
+225 AVVAL

-250 NNAVLGCLVSAI
+250 NNAILGCLVSAI
-262 NGGDCTGSGSGGENK
+262 NGGDCTGGISGGGQNK
-277 NISSAIGEECRS
+277 NISNAIGEECRS

-302 ALNCSLFKT
+302 ALNCALFKT

-332 NPGKGG
+332 NPAKGG
-338 KTIDLKGKASPGD
+338 KTIDLKDKANPGD

-360 GDTRDVKTSGS
+360 GDTRDVKTNSS

-432 EAFIAGLV
+432 EAFVSGVV
-440 IIIFSLW
+440 IIMFSLW

-485 IISNI
+485 IIANI
-490 LKYLGTSF
+490 LKYLATSF

-508 SILASSSGM
+508 SILSSSSGM

-555 GEKLEKKGSKLG
+555 GEKLERKGSKFG
-567 DAASAVVGGAIGSKL
+567 DATSAVVGGAIGSKL
-582 AGRGAFDGAGKSL
+582 AGRGMGEGAGKSL
-595 GRMMKRGNGV
+595 GRMLKRGNGV
-605 TANLVRQYSR
+605 TANMVRQYSR
-615 AKNDA
+615 SKNDA
-620 EKDNE
+620 KKDNE
-625 KGKNGDVSTIGA
+625 KGKTGNVSTIGA
-637 GAQGGSGVDPWKNL
+637 GAQGGSSVDPWKNL
-651 RPGSNAGG
+651 RPGSNAGDS
-659 GNNTGG
+659 
-665 GNNNNNNNND
+665 GNNNNNNNNNKDKNDFD
-675 NTNDNNN
+675 NDDKDKFT
-682 NNNNGGGNNSNPLV
+682 GGGQTGNPLEEEV
-696 DELNKKQNEAYEDNY
+696 RRKQNEDYDEDS
-711 NEKEN
+711 ERKDDPK
-716 HQGEEENYQREREEA
+716 EEEYHNEEREEKT
-731 QPYNNSHNMEVSVSN
+731 YNNSHNMEVSVSN
-746 SHEGFNPTTALNQ
+746 SHEGFTPSTALNQ

-774 RQTNANMQK
+774 RQTNADMQK
-783 LVELDKQIGGQMNSY
+783 LVELDKQIGGKMNSY

-807 LAAHRQSIN
+807 LAIHRDSIQ
-816 QQIQSATEAG
+816 QQIQTATEAG
-826 NLIKV
+826 NFIKV

-850 RLLKLGNNI
+850 RLIKLGNNI

-921 NKTELPNLDG
+921 TKPELPNLDG
-931 GGPERRT
+931 E
-938 LKDDFDNNPFER
+938 
-950 ERKLPDTTS
+950 
-959 EETTGGP
+959 GP
-966 ERRSLK
+966 ERRSIK
-972 DEFNSNP
+972 DEFDSNP

-988 ITPEETTGG
+988 FNPEETTGG
-997 SGSSHLREEF
+997 PGSSHLRDEF
-1007 HSNPFERE
+1007 HSNPFERKPE
-1015 HSTVESTEE
+1015 EKIDPIESS
-1024 TYDSYY
+1024 DDKPY
-1030 GSSSFN
+1030 GSSTFD
-1036 PNATEERRYERPPEM
+1036 PNSTKEERYEKPRNP
-1051 FKEETE
+1051 FKEDTE
-1057 KPIERPQDNP
+1057 KPVEEKPKDP
-1067 IERKAEKTKPAE
+1067 PVERKKPEPKTKE
-1079 KSDLRKSLDNGL
+1079 ESDLRKSLDKGL
-1091 KDFPRKRG
+1091 KGFPRKRG

>member
-1 MSVKF
+1 MNVKF

-39 YNMDNKQPIKTDE
+39 YNMDNKKPIATDK

-73 KSFIRYDG
+73 TSFIRYDG
-81 EGKGLFLADKKEEAS
+81 EGKGLFLADKSEDAS
-96 EGLSK
+96 KDLSK

-114 GCSFAGPIGAAIESF
+114 GCSFAGPIGAAIESV
-129 PLSVSSTI
+129 PLGISSTI
-137 TRVTA
+137 TAVTS
-142 SFSTALFAE
+142 SFSTALFSE

-158 NPNGET
+158 NPNGEM
-164 CLDVIGVAGGTGDPN
+164 CLDVIGVAGGDGDPN
-179 DGVIGQLGQGL
+179 SGVIGQLGQGL
-190 YFPMLTIAVLT
+190 YFPMLTIAFLT
-201 TAVWLMWTGLV
+201 TACWLMWTGLV

-225 AVMAL
+225 AVIAL

-262 NGGDCTGSGSGGENK
+262 NGGDCTGSGSGGGQNK

-360 GDTRDVKTSGS
+360 GDTRDVKTNGS

-384 TNLESASGTKEW
+384 TNLESSSGTKEW

-432 EAFIAGLV
+432 EAFVAGVV
-440 IIIFSLW
+440 IIMFSLW

-456 ILIMFAPVFML
+456 ILIMFAPIFML

-485 IISNI
+485 IIANI
-490 LKYLGTSF
+490 LKYLATSF

-567 DAASAVVGGAIGSKL
+567 DATSAVVGGAIGSKL

-595 GRMMKRGNGV
+595 GRMLKRGNGV
-605 TANLVRQYSR
+605 TANMVRQYSR

-620 EKDNE
+620 KKDNE

-651 RPGSNAGG
+651 RPGSKPGG
-659 GNNTGG
+659 GNGNGNG
-665 GNNNNNNNND
+665 NGNNNNNKD
-675 NTNDNNN
+675 DKDFDDKDKFT
-682 NNNNGGGNNSNPLV
+682 GGGQKGNPL
-696 DELNKKQNEAYEDNY
+696 DEEVRRKQNEEYDDDPERKDDP
-711 NEKEN
+711 K
-716 HQGEEENYQREREEA
+716 GEEYHNEEREEK
-731 QPYNNSHNMEVSVSN
+731 PYNNSHNMEVSVSN
-746 SHEGFNPTTALNQ
+746 SHEGFNPSTALNQ

-774 RQTNANMQK
+774 RQTNADMQK
-783 LVELDKQIGGQMNSY
+783 LVDLDKQIGGKMNSY
-798 KVGEAQLNE
+798 KVGEDQLNA
-807 LAAHRQSIN
+807 LAQHRESIQ
-816 QQIQSATEAG
+816 QQIQTAKEAG
-826 NLIKV
+826 NFIKAD
-831 NSLQSE
+831 SLQSE

-850 RLLKLGNNI
+850 RLLKLGDNI
-859 GELTNQRVTLAGD
+859 GELTNQRITLAGD

-899 KDLAAKGLNQID
+899 KDLAAQGFNQID

-921 NKTELPNLDG
+921 TKPELPNLDG

-938 LKDDFDNNPFER
+938 LKDDFD
-950 ERKLPDTTS
+950 
-959 EETTGGP
+959 
-966 ERRSLK
+966 
-972 DEFNSNP
+972 SNP
-979 FERERKVPE
+979 FAKEGRKGPE
-988 ITPEETTGG
+988 FDPEETTGG
-997 SGSSHLREEF
+997 SGSSPLRDEF
-1007 HSNPFERE
+1007 HSNPFARKPEE
-1015 HSTVESTEE
+1015 KIDPIEPTENP
-1024 TYDSYY
+1024 Y
-1030 GSSSFN
+1030 GSTFD
-1036 PNATEERRYERPPEM
+1036 PNSTKEERYEKPRETFPE
-1051 FKEETE
+1051 KTE
-1057 KPIERPQDNP
+1057 KPVEEKPKDP
-1067 IERKAEKTKPAE
+1067 PVERKKPE
-1079 KSDLRKSLDNGL
+1079 PKPKEESDLRKSLDKGL
-1091 KDFPRKRG
+1091 KNFPRKRG

>member
-620 EKDNE
+620 EKENKD
-625 KGKNGDVSTIGA
+625 GKTGNGATGGQS
-637 GAQGGSGVDPWKNL
+637 GSGVDPWKNL

-774 RQTNANMQK
+774 RQTNADMQK

-938 LKDDFDNNPFER
+938 LKDDFD
-950 ERKLPDTTS
+950 
-959 EETTGGP
+959 
-966 ERRSLK
+966 
-972 DEFNSNP
+972 SNP

-1007 HSNPFERE
+1007 RSNPFERE

-1067 IERKAEKTKPAE
+1067 IERKAEKPKPAE

>member
-1 MSVKF
+1 MNVKF

-81 EGKGLFLADKKEEAS
+81 EGKGLFLADKPEDAS
-96 EGLSK
+96 KDLSK

-129 PLSVSSTI
+129 PLGVSSAI
-137 TRVTA
+137 TRVTS
-142 SFSTALFAE
+142 SFSTALFSE

-158 NPNGET
+158 NPNGEM
-164 CLDVIGVAGGTGDPN
+164 CLDVIGVAGGDGSPDS
-179 DGVIGQLGQGL
+179 GVIGQLGQGL
-190 YFPMLTIAVLT
+190 YFPMLTIAFLT
-201 TAVWLMWTGLV
+201 TACWLMWTGLV

-225 AVMAL
+225 AVIAL

-360 GDTRDVKTSGS
+360 GDTRDVKTNGS

-384 TNLESASGTKEW
+384 TNLESSSGTKEW

-417 NSDGSRLGTAVVGAL
+417 NSDGSRIGIAVVGAL
-432 EAFIAGLV
+432 EAFISGVV
-440 IIIFSLW
+440 IIMFSLW

-456 ILIMFAPVFML
+456 ILIMFAPIFML

-485 IISNI
+485 IIANI
-490 LKYLGTSF
+490 LKYLATSF
-498 MVMASMILYA
+498 MVMASMMLYA

-567 DAASAVVGGAIGSKL
+567 DATSAVVGGAIGSKL

-620 EKDNE
+620 KKDNE

-651 RPGSNAGG
+651 RPGSKPGAGG
-659 GNNTGG
+659 SGNN
-665 GNNNNNNNND
+665 
-675 NTNDNNN
+675 NDNNN
-682 NNNNGGGNNSNPLV
+682 NNNNKDDKDFDDKDKFTGGGQTGNPL
-696 DELNKKQNEAYEDNY
+696 DEEVRRKQNEDSE
-711 NEKEN
+711 EKDDP
-716 HQGEEENYQREREEA
+716 QGEEYHDEEREEK
-731 QPYNNSHNMEVSVSN
+731 PYNNSHNMEVSVSN
-746 SHEGFNPTTALNQ
+746 SHEGFNPSTALNQ

-774 RQTNANMQK
+774 RQTNADMQK
-783 LVELDKQIGGQMNSY
+783 LVDLDKQIGGKMNSY
-798 KVGEAQLNE
+798 KVGEDQLNA
-807 LAAHRQSIN
+807 LAQHRESIQ
-816 QQIQSATEAG
+816 QQIQTATEAG
-826 NLIKV
+826 NFIKV

-850 RLLKLGNNI
+850 RLLKLGDNI

-899 KDLAAKGLNQID
+899 KDLAAQGFNQID

-921 NKTELPNLDG
+921 TKPELPDLGDG
-931 GGPERRT
+931 
-938 LKDDFDNNPFER
+938 
-950 ERKLPDTTS
+950 
-959 EETTGGP
+959 TG
-966 ERRSLK
+966 SLK
-972 DEFNSNP
+972 DKFNTNP
-979 FERERKVPE
+979 FTREPKTPD

-997 SGSSHLREEF
+997 PGSSHLRDEF
-1007 HSNPFERE
+1007 HSNPFERKP
-1015 HSTVESTEE
+1015 EE
-1024 TYDSYY
+1024 KIDPIEPSDNPY
-1030 GSSSFN
+1030 GSTFD
-1036 PNATEERRYERPPEM
+1036 PNSTKEERYEKPRTP
-1051 FKEETE
+1051 FKEDTE
-1057 KPIERPQDNP
+1057 KPVEEKPKDP
-1067 IERKAEKTKPAE
+1067 AVERKKPE
-1079 KSDLRKSLDNGL
+1079 PKPKEESDLRKSLDKGL
-1091 KDFPRKRG
+1091 KGFPRKRG

>member
-555 GEKLEKKGSKLG
+555 GEKLEKKGNKLG

-582 AGRGAFDGAGKSL
+582 AGRGSFDGAGKSL

-620 EKDNE
+620 EKENKD
-625 KGKNGDVSTIGA
+625 GKTGNGATGGQS
-637 GAQGGSGVDPWKNL
+637 GSGVDPWKNL

-774 RQTNANMQK
+774 RQTNADMQK

-892 ELIAKFN
+892 DLIAKFN
-899 KDLAAKGLNQID
+899 KDLAAQGFNQID

-921 NKTELPNLDG
+921 NKPELPDLDG
-931 GGPERRT
+931 GGSGSRT
-938 LKDDFDNNPFER
+938 LKDDFDSNPFSR
-950 ERKLPDTTS
+950 ERKLPETNP
-959 EETTGGP
+959 EETTGGS

-988 ITPEETTGG
+988 ITSEETTGG

-1057 KPIERPQDNP
+1057 KPIERPQDDP
-1067 IERKAEKTKPAE
+1067 IERKAEKPKPVE

-1091 KDFPRKRG
+1091 KDFPRRRG

>member
-1 MSVKF
+1 MNVKF

-28 AHAAGLCAGNG
+28 AHAAGLCAGHG

-81 EGKGLFLADKKEEAS
+81 EGKGLFLADKPEDAS
-96 EGLSK
+96 KNLSK

-129 PLSVSSTI
+129 PLSVSSAI
-137 TRVTA
+137 TRVTS
-142 SFSTALFAE
+142 SFSTALFSE
-151 KLICEPG
+151 DLICDPG
-158 NPNGET
+158 NPQGKM
-164 CLDVIGVAGGTGDPN
+164 CLDVIGVAGGDGSPN

-190 YFPMLTIAVLT
+190 YFPMLTIAFLT
-201 TAVWLMWTGLV
+201 TACWLMYTGLI

-225 AVMAL
+225 AVVAL

-262 NGGDCTGSGSGGENK
+262 NGGDCTGGSSGGGQNK
-277 NISSAIGEECRS
+277 NISNAIGEECRS

-302 ALNCSLFKT
+302 ALNCALFKT

-332 NPGKGG
+332 NPSKGG
-338 KTIDLKGKASPGD
+338 KLIELKGKANPGD

-360 GDTRDVKTSGS
+360 GDTRDVKTNSS

-432 EAFIAGLV
+432 EAFVSGVV
-440 IIIFSLW
+440 IIMFSLW

-485 IISNI
+485 IIANI
-490 LKYLGTSF
+490 LKYLATSF

-508 SILASSSGM
+508 SILSSSSGM

-555 GEKLEKKGSKLG
+555 GEKLERKGSKFG
-567 DAASAVVGGAIGSKL
+567 DATSAVVGGAIGSKL
-582 AGRGAFDGAGKSL
+582 AGRGMGEGAGKSL
-595 GRMMKRGNGV
+595 GRMLKRGNGV
-605 TANLVRQYSR
+605 TANMVRQYSR
-615 AKNDA
+615 SKNDA
-620 EKDNE
+620 KKDNE
-625 KGKNGDVSTIGA
+625 KGKTGNVSTIGA
-637 GAQGGSGVDPWKNL
+637 GAQGDSSVDPWKNI
-651 RPGSNAGG
+651 RPGSNAGDS
-659 GNNTGG
+659 
-665 GNNNNNNNND
+665 GNNNNNNNNNKDKNDFD
-675 NTNDNNN
+675 NDDKDKFT
-682 NNNNGGGNNSNPLV
+682 GGGQTGNPLEEEV
-696 DELNKKQNEAYEDNY
+696 RRKQNEDYDEDS
-711 NEKEN
+711 ERKDDPK
-716 HQGEEENYQREREEA
+716 EEEYHNEEREEK
-731 QPYNNSHNMEVSVSN
+731 PYNNSHNMEVSVSN
-746 SHEGFNPTTALNQ
+746 SHEGFTPSTALNQ
-759 LQKRDIPEITKNSYA
+759 LQKRDIPKITKNSYA
-774 RQTNANMQK
+774 RKTNADMQK
-783 LVELDKQIGGQMNSY
+783 LVELDKQIGGKMNSY
-798 KVGEAQLNE
+798 KVGETQLNE
-807 LAAHRQSIN
+807 LAIHRESIQ
-816 QQIQSATEAG
+816 QQIQTATEAG
-826 NLIKV
+826 NFIKV

-850 RLLKLGNNI
+850 RLIKLGNNI

-921 NKTELPNLDG
+921 TKPELPNLDG

-938 LKDDFDNNPFER
+938 LKDEFD
-950 ERKLPDTTS
+950 
-959 EETTGGP
+959 
-966 ERRSLK
+966 
-972 DEFNSNP
+972 SNP

-988 ITPEETTGG
+988 FNPEETTGG
-997 SGSSHLREEF
+997 PGSSHLRDEF
-1007 HSNPFERE
+1007 HSNPFERKPE
-1015 HSTVESTEE
+1015 EKIDPIESS
-1024 TYDSYY
+1024 DDKPY
-1030 GSSSFN
+1030 GSSTFD
-1036 PNATEERRYERPPEM
+1036 PNSTKEERYERPRET
-1051 FKEETE
+1051 FKEDTE
-1057 KPIERPQDNP
+1057 KPVE
-1067 IERKAEKTKPAE
+1067 KKTKEPVE
-1079 KSDLRKSLDNGL
+1079 KKKPEPKPKEESDLRKSLDKGL
-1091 KDFPRKRG
+1091 KGFPRKRG

>member
-1 MSVKF
+1 MNVKF
-6 KRLMALIFT
+6 KRLMTLIFT

-28 AHAAGLCAGNG
+28 AHAAGLCAGHG

-81 EGKGLFLADKKEEAS
+81 EGKGLFLADKPEDAS
-96 EGLSK
+96 KDLSK

-129 PLSVSSTI
+129 PLSVSSAI
-137 TRVTA
+137 TRVTS
-142 SFSTALFAE
+142 SFSTALFSE
-151 KLICEPG
+151 DLICDPG
-158 NPNGET
+158 NPQGKM
-164 CLDVIGVAGGTGDPN
+164 CLDVIGVAGGDGSPN

-190 YFPMLTIAVLT
+190 YFPMLTIAFLT
-201 TAVWLMWTGLV
+201 TACWLMYTGLI

-225 AVMAL
+225 AVVAL

-262 NGGDCTGSGSGGENK
+262 NGGDCTGGSSGGGQNK
-277 NISSAIGEECRS
+277 NISNAIGEECRS

-302 ALNCSLFKT
+302 ALNCALFKT

-332 NPGKGG
+332 NPSKGG
-338 KTIDLKGKASPGD
+338 KLIELKGKANPGD

-360 GDTRDVKTSGS
+360 GDTRDVKTNSS

-432 EAFIAGLV
+432 EAFVSGVV
-440 IIIFSLW
+440 IIMFSLW

-485 IISNI
+485 IIANI
-490 LKYLGTSF
+490 LKYLATSF

-508 SILASSSGM
+508 SILSSSSGM

-555 GEKLEKKGSKLG
+555 GEKLERKGSKFG
-567 DAASAVVGGAIGSKL
+567 DATSAVVGGAIGSKL
-582 AGRGAFDGAGKSL
+582 AGRGMGEGAGKSL
-595 GRMMKRGNGV
+595 GRMLKRGNGV
-605 TANLVRQYSR
+605 TANMVRQYSR
-615 AKNDA
+615 SKNDA
-620 EKDNE
+620 KKDNE
-625 KGKNGDVSTIGA
+625 KGKTGNVSTIGG
-637 GAQGGSGVDPWKNL
+637 GAQGDSSVDPWKNL
-651 RPGSNAGG
+651 RPGSNAGDS
-659 GNNTGG
+659 
-665 GNNNNNNNND
+665 GNNNNNNNNNKDKNDFD
-675 NTNDNNN
+675 NDDKDKFT
-682 NNNNGGGNNSNPLV
+682 GGGQTGNTLEEEV
-696 DELNKKQNEAYEDNY
+696 KRKQNEDYDEDSERKDNP
-711 NEKEN
+711 K
-716 HQGEEENYQREREEA
+716 EEEYHNEEREEK
-731 QPYNNSHNMEVSVSN
+731 PYNNSHNMEVSVSN
-746 SHEGFNPTTALNQ
+746 SHEGFTPSTALNQ

-774 RQTNANMQK
+774 RQTNADMQK
-783 LVELDKQIGGQMNSY
+783 LVELDKQIGGKMNSY
-798 KVGEAQLNE
+798 KVGETQLNE
-807 LAAHRQSIN
+807 LAIHRESIQ
-816 QQIQSATEAG
+816 QQIQTATEAG
-826 NLIKV
+826 NFIKV

-850 RLLKLGNNI
+850 RLIKLGNNI

-921 NKTELPNLDG
+921 TKPELPNLDG
-931 GGPERRT
+931 EGPERRT
-938 LKDDFDNNPFER
+938 LKDEFD
-950 ERKLPDTTS
+950 
-959 EETTGGP
+959 
-966 ERRSLK
+966 
-972 DEFNSNP
+972 SNP

-988 ITPEETTGG
+988 FNPEETTGG
-997 SGSSHLREEF
+997 PGSSHLRDEF
-1007 HSNPFERE
+1007 HSNPFERKPE
-1015 HSTVESTEE
+1015 EKIDPIESS
-1024 TYDSYY
+1024 DDKPY
-1030 GSSSFN
+1030 GSSTFD
-1036 PNATEERRYERPPEM
+1036 PNSTKEERYEKPRNP
-1051 FKEETE
+1051 FKEDTE
-1057 KPIERPQDNP
+1057 KPVEEKPKDP
-1067 IERKAEKTKPAE
+1067 PVERKKPE
-1079 KSDLRKSLDNGL
+1079 PKPKEESDLRKSLDKGL
-1091 KDFPRKRG
+1091 KGFPRKRG

>member
-81 EGKGLFLADKKEEAS
+81 EGKGLFLADKPEDAS
-96 EGLSK
+96 KDLSK

-158 NPNGET
+158 NPNGEM

-179 DGVIGQLGQGL
+179 GGVIGQLGQGL

-332 NPGKGG
+332 NPGKNG

-384 TNLESASGTKEW
+384 TNLESSSGTKEW

-567 DAASAVVGGAIGSKL
+567 DAASAVVGGTIGSKL

-620 EKDNE
+620 EKENKD
-625 KGKNGDVSTIGA
+625 GKTGNGATGGQS
-637 GAQGGSGVDPWKNL
+637 GSGVDPWKNL

-774 RQTNANMQK
+774 RQTNADMQK

-837 LGTVNAEIDKREE
+837 LGTVNAEIDKREK

-938 LKDDFDNNPFER
+938 LKDDFDSNPFER

-1007 HSNPFERE
+1007 RSNPFERE

-1067 IERKAEKTKPAE
+1067 IERKAEKPKPAE

>member
-1 MSVKF
+1 MNVKF

-39 YNMDNKQPIKTDE
+39 YNMDNKKPIKTDE

-73 KSFIRYDG
+73 TSFIRYDG
-81 EGKGLFLADKKEEAS
+81 EGKGLFLADRPEDAS
-96 EGLSK
+96 KDLSK

-114 GCSFAGPIGAAIESF
+114 GCSFSGPIGAAIESV
-129 PLSVSSTI
+129 PLGISSTI
-137 TRVTA
+137 TSVTA
-142 SFSTALFAE
+142 SFSTALFSE

-158 NPNGET
+158 NPNGEM
-164 CLDVIGVAGGTGDPN
+164 CLDVIGVAGGDGDPN
-179 DGVIGQLGQGL
+179 SGVIGQLGQGL
-190 YFPMLTIAVLT
+190 YFPMLTIAFLT
-201 TAVWLMWTGLV
+201 TACWLMWTGLV

-225 AVMAL
+225 AVIAL

-262 NGGDCTGSGSGGENK
+262 NGGDCTGSGSGGGQNK

-338 KTIDLKGKASPGD
+338 KLIELKGKANPGD

-360 GDTRDVKTSGS
+360 GDTRDVKTNGS

-384 TNLESASGTKEW
+384 TNLESSSGTKEW

-432 EAFIAGLV
+432 EAFIAGVV
-440 IIIFSLW
+440 IIMFSLW

-456 ILIMFAPVFML
+456 ILIMFAPIFML

-490 LKYLGTSF
+490 LKYLATSF

-567 DAASAVVGGAIGSKL
+567 DATSAVVGGAIGSKL

-620 EKDNE
+620 KKDNE

-651 RPGSNAGG
+651 RPGSKPGG
-659 GNNTGG
+659 GNGNGNG
-665 GNNNNNNNND
+665 NGNNNNKD
-675 NTNDNNN
+675 DKDFDDKDKFT
-682 NNNNGGGNNSNPLV
+682 GGGQTRNPL
-696 DELNKKQNEAYEDNY
+696 DEEVRRKQNEDHDEDP
-711 NEKEN
+711 ERKEDPK
-716 HQGEEENYQREREEA
+716 GEEHHNEEK
-731 QPYNNSHNMEVSVSN
+731 PYNNSHNMEVSVSN
-746 SHEGFNPTTALNQ
+746 SHEGFNPSTALNQ

-774 RQTNANMQK
+774 RQTNADMQK
-783 LVELDKQIGGQMNSY
+783 LVDLDKQIGGKMNSY
-798 KVGEAQLNE
+798 KVGEDQLNA
-807 LAAHRQSIN
+807 LAQHRESIQ
-816 QQIQSATEAG
+816 QQIQTAKEAG
-826 NLIKV
+826 NFIKAD
-831 NSLQSE
+831 SLQSE

-850 RLLKLGNNI
+850 RLLKLGDNI
-859 GELTNQRVTLAGD
+859 GELTNQRITLAGD

-886 VINGDS
+886 VLNGDS

-899 KDLAAKGLNQID
+899 KDLADKGFNQID

-921 NKTELPNLDG
+921 TKPELPDLGDG
-931 GGPERRT
+931 
-938 LKDDFDNNPFER
+938 
-950 ERKLPDTTS
+950 
-959 EETTGGP
+959 
-966 ERRSLK
+966 SLK
-972 DEFNSNP
+972 DKFNTNP
-979 FERERKVPE
+979 FAREPKIPE
-988 ITPEETTGG
+988 TTPEETTGG
-997 SGSSHLREEF
+997 SGSSPLRDEF
-1007 HSNPFERE
+1007 HSNPFARKPEE
-1015 HSTVESTEE
+1015 KIDPIEPTEKP
-1024 TYDSYY
+1024 Y
-1030 GSSSFN
+1030 GSSTFD
-1036 PNATEERRYERPPEM
+1036 PNSTKEERYEKPRDP
-1051 FKEETE
+1051 FKEDTE
-1057 KPIERPQDNP
+1057 KPVEEKPKDP
-1067 IERKAEKTKPAE
+1067 PVERKKPE
-1079 KSDLRKSLDNGL
+1079 PKPKEESDLRKSLDKGL
-1091 KDFPRKRG
+1091 KNFPRKRG

>member
-555 GEKLEKKGSKLG
+555 GEKLEKKGGKLG

-620 EKDNE
+620 EKENKD
-625 KGKNGDVSTIGA
+625 GKTGNGATGGQS
-637 GAQGGSGVDPWKNL
+637 GSGVDPWKNL

-774 RQTNANMQK
+774 RQTNADMQK

-837 LGTVNAEIDKREE
+837 LGTVNAEINKREE

-938 LKDDFDNNPFER
+938 LKDDFDSNPFER

-988 ITPEETTGG
+988 ITPEETTEG

-1007 HSNPFERE
+1007 RSNPFERE

-1067 IERKAEKTKPAE
+1067 IERKAEKPKPAE